1 MKKLSLTHKLLAVA
15 LAFVLVA
22 VSLPDYL
29 SFAQQPA
36 QEQSETDEFED
47 NLADG
52 DPSDD
57 DLSGDNPSDTGEQE
71 MEQQVVL
78 HLQAP
83 ETVPMGTAGS
93 FGLSAQNTAA
103 VAADVSIQLTQ
114 EEMVAYRAAE
124 QDSTLALQLVGDSL
138 TFTLQPG
145 EQVEGT
151 LSFLYPNGYSSRE
164 VVEIAE
170 EDISIVLQQLP
181 EEETGGTPIETI
193 PPEGEIQTPPTDEA
207 QQPGGEGPTDPS
219 DEGETTPPES
229 GDGEEATDPSDGE
242 ETPPLE
248 SGDGEDPTDPS
259 DGGETTPPESGDGEE
274 ATDPSDGENK
284 TLPPESGDGEEA
296 TDSSNEEEANLPDD
310 ETDPSVGE
318 GEAMPS
324 DEQEQVLQ
332 TVEQSTVSLTQD
344 YQTGPDGE
352 LSEEP
357 TTDSKPADES
367 GTTENE
373 GSTEPSGSESGNPTD
388 LENTGSTD
396 SDNAGG
402 DNSSSSTEDDDQQGN
417 DPTGS
422 QGDGQQGDDPTGS
435 QGDGQ
440 QSDDPTGSQGDGQ
453 QDGGPT
459 GSQGDGQQDG
469 DLTGSQGDGQQD
481 GDLTGSQDNVQ
492 QGNDLTDSQDE
503 SGQEQPQVSF
513 DIAGATLTF
522 TASFGWGELTLTAQ
536 PLETEQQEAAAQETV
551 PQPDLSYTIETA
563 SQNRESTGTIYTRSW
578 SLQQVI
584 ALPQGASFVEGEA
597 AVDGNQ
603 IRIGATPV
611 LSVDDQSG
619 TAGELSA
626 QRDGETLLVTYTKT
640 LSDWQSLEAESI
652 SDLGLAMTLHQE
664 AIVRDE
670 SFTEGQVDVGATF
683 TATPVTAAA
692 EIAPAAVLAVLD
704 TGDEQQDGSQSVTQQ
719 GSLSLPLS
727 GEQQP
732 EQPQSGDADKVE
744 VTYSGTPIYT
754 DNGQLAVQYTITVT
768 NNNTADPEPP
778 EGGESGEE
786 EQPEGSDGAVKVK
799 IVQNLSDECFSN
811 SKPLGQET
819 GDSDGDW
826 DATNKTLTWENV
838 EIAAGKNW
846 TKTVT
851 VLIDKDQLTSLENLP
866 ENLSSTVFVYNATA
880 EGEEPPEELL
890 KEITDEIN
898 LKEFVQS
905 EENVMSGPLEPVLQT
920 VYWLDNNASGNRPNP
935 EDYLAKVGLEFYI
948 GDEAEPGDDK
958 WITLDENNMAQLGL
972 TEMPTISGPE
982 DKTESQWNL
991 TAKLPTTISYKGTGI
1006 TQQVKWRMVPPAEDA
1021 GISAGSGENKGT
1033 LSEVYYLDKVEG
1045 EGSETWYYLY
1055 RDEVSFNIDLRDAV
1069 YADQIEAGKLEDLI
1083 KENFQLS
1090 YEAGDEGAPLG
1101 WEDDNVE
1108 VKLEKG
1114 EDGLY
1119 TLTLVNAVAYSRN
1132 GEGVHY
1138 YLKPKNLGEQETQ
1151 ISLDRNW
1158 PGNGEGGDY
1167 YDVECDNTGLDN
1179 VGNITDKVANGGTLV
1194 LTRQGEIEYQA
1205 TKIWIDP
1212 EGNTDGRPEG
1222 HFELWRYTYSEDGGS
1237 FKEATTVT
1245 GVENVPFEDGTE
1257 DIDHQQTIIFTNP
1270 NPTNP
1275 KNENLFPK
1283 YDKDGNRYVY
1293 IMKEVIDKE
1302 GELSYEQVFGKVGED
1317 GNVIKDSDKAP
1328 PIGGD
1333 RWVRDSQ
1340 DNFVYNDGVITNR
1353 INEKETVSVTK
1364 KWDAASFQASLEDVE
1379 VKVGLYGKPVGSN
1392 QNWEPVKG
1400 PDGENLVYTMSEF
1413 SAANNTMS
1421 QTVTV
1426 NSYNS
1431 EGQEMEYRFFEIS
1444 VNGVQI
1450 LDDEDLAANAE
1461 LEDKPFTI
1469 ELDNGQVL
1477 SFVSQRVDDEEIE
1490 ETGEQVIENVIQDEI
1505 TYTINKEWIEM
1516 QAGPVKFAIYQQGPN
1531 AKNKLVGIV
1540 TLDETKDEK
1549 GEYGKWTTPAGEST
1563 DPPTLIVGE
1572 EENQVPYEVT
1582 YQVTDGFAQLV
1593 IEGLPRYDEH
1603 GYTYEYIALE
1613 VGGSAE
1619 QTTQIDADGNYIT
1632 DVVNGPG
1639 RGLRIMLRKRW
1650 IDNSDIEHR
1659 EPVTL
1664 QVYYQVDEISDLE
1677 NDFLLATV
1685 TLGEEGE
1692 PWYELVGFSEVDLK
1706 EKLGE
1711 DFSTGNDFYKHLYI
1725 REISIGNSGADD
1737 RTTQGEL
1744 STEEDGAIKNSF
1756 VDQIAATNHTY
1767 EATYETQLDGLTVEE
1782 GEDTPGI
1789 SDPLFIVTNR
1799 RLGNV
1804 DLTVTKEWQDGDQLE
1819 KLLAESE
1826 IVPVVKLVFDEEKN
1840 NAEPPG
1846 NVNNPIDYKKGTVQ
1860 IGNEEVQIKGKDGTS
1875 PEEAI
1880 QPLLENGELI
1890 RELYFYNLPKYDNQG
1905 RVARYKVVELWTT
1918 ADNIESGKVDNVD
1931 ECYDLKNFLEK
1942 NRDTLSDDLKSLLND
1957 LSVSY
1962 QEDSYKENDGQ
1973 KESDKQQI
1981 TITNKLTG
1989 TKEIKFYKEW
1999 NDQYALEH
2007 GKRPDL
2013 YLTLYQTTKGSGK
2026 MQLYA
2031 DHSWDKQALT
2041 ISEDGGENAAQAEK
2055 ETDENYWI
2063 CTFPDL
2069 PKYDANGDEYIYYAV
2084 ERLTVNDPS
2093 DFDYAPAQ
2101 FEHDGAQADLTVEY
2115 DEDGKVVKLPSDEM
2129 DADGHKILML
2139 IGDDVALLE
2148 GGTFVNTLEDTVTIS
2163 GRKLWNSV
2171 PLTADSADLPTVTF
2185 EVYQYLESEVPK
2197 NPHENLIEE
2206 NRVASMTIKSEEW
2219 ENLKTDDNQY
2229 EFKFDGMEGENGNTV
2244 PFPLYNDKGERYVY
2258 ILHEVTD
2265 KVSDTDWDLVYQD
2278 PVYNEYQITNTYDPQ
2293 LGALSVKKLLQ
2304 VDARWPSGQ
2313 YPAITMFLERGLME
2327 NGTWVKDETY
2337 QGETIVWTSTQVE
2350 EAAKAQSNPPE
2361 QTVVISSRGTDG
2373 ESIFL
2378 FKNLE
2383 MYAPNGEVY
2392 YYRVVEQLDNMH
2404 YEAAV
2409 VSEDDSSTTGIG
2421 EGFGN
2426 ATDIEDVFEYGYPAE
2441 ERETELATKPLR
2453 PTANKNWSNGSGDEK
2468 ESAGEVNPVELTPR
2482 ATFGDRYPENETI
2495 TLTGTKFWDDQG
2507 NALELRPDI
2516 DIFKDHVK
2524 LYRYANPQ
2532 PEQDN
2537 GIGSATEPILVE
2549 DTDFEWNSGTGTNK
2563 WSYTI
2568 EGLEQIAPNGMPWI
2582 YVVKE
2587 EITDTEWEVYVEN
2600 PSRVEKEANDDN
2612 VVEGILNLGELKN
2625 SLMTSHSFQKKW
2637 QNEDGKPIT
2646 EDYLGLGDITITG
2659 QLWVGVKDGDMKPAS
2674 EFFKNGWDK
2683 WFTDGYWA
2691 TGDGA
2696 GIKTNGFQISL
2707 TTQLGDNDRTATI
2720 SNLPRVNKVG
2730 AELVYAIVETG
2741 IKVTNPDYMQA
2752 FTWKWE
2758 DGKLTVESKTPD
2770 QGLFTPQEITVG
2782 GSTTIINNRLQTTDL
2797 SVEKKWK
2804 GDENETDLR
2813 PDSITVVVQRKV
2825 RQEGGNQSEQADELT
2840 RATLMAP
2847 RTTEDGWEFVPDG
2860 TGYLTVTL
2868 EEANDWKETIPNLP
2882 TYGIQDNGLVT
2893 YDYRIRELKQ
2903 GWTPDTIEDSILDA
2917 DEKYNGHYT
2926 VSSYDEDG
2934 STLTVTNT
2942 LTHMDITAVKAWKP
2956 EGLHGDY
2963 AEVTFTL
2970 QSRAVNSG
2978 EEAWQDVAGRSKI
2991 TLDGNVDE
2999 NGEFQ
3004 AWKARWT
3011 ELPRTDSSGA
3021 AIEYRV
3027 QETLADSL
3035 TEDEH
3040 VTIIYPEKGIT
3051 GSTADKTYTVTN
3063 IPLGQITVTKKGG
3076 DGNGLAGVEFTLKSD
3091 SSTQMPVVG
3100 TTDVNGELTFAKL
3113 PLYDEQTGEP
3123 ITYTLTESATPD
3135 GHIRLEQPIEVS
3147 FTAQEKPVDGI
3158 YWQTTDGFLLHA
3170 VEYEVV
3176 NGQYFPVVHTGGSGF
3191 YWPGVLGA
3199 GAAAAGVL
3207 YLIRRKTKGH
3217 NTER

>member
-1 MKKLSLTHKLLAVA
+1 MKKFSLTHKLLAVA

-47 NLADG
+47 SPADG

-103 VAADVSIQLTQ
+103 TAADVSIQLTQ
-114 EEMVAYRAAE
+114 EEMAAYQAAE
-124 QDSTLALQLVGDSL
+124 QDSTLALQPVGDSL

-181 EEETGGTPIETI
+181 EEESGGAPIETI
-193 PPEGEIQTPPTDEA
+193 PPEGEIQPPEQGQTPPADET

-248 SGDGEDPTDPS
+248 SGDGEDLTDPS
-259 DGGETTPPESGDGEE
+259 DGGETAPPESGDGEE
-274 ATDPSDGENK
+274 ATDPSDGENE

-296 TDSSNEEEANLPDD
+296 TDPSNEEEANLPDD

-357 TTDSKPADES
+357 TTDSELADES

-396 SDNAGG
+396 SDNAGTG
-402 DNSSSSTEDDDQQGN
+402 DNSLSDTEDGDQQGN

-422 QGDGQQGDDPTGS
+422 QGDGQQGDDPTGSQGDGQHSDDPTGS

-469 DLTGSQGDGQQD
+469 DLTGSQ
-481 GDLTGSQDNVQ
+481 DNVQ
-492 QGNDLTDSQDE
+492 QGNDLTGSQDE

-513 DIAGATLTF
+513 DIVGATLTF

-536 PLETEQQEAAAQETV
+536 PLETEQQEAASPETAQ
-551 PQPDLSYTIETA
+551 PNLSYTIEAA
-563 SQNRESTGTIYTRSW
+563 SQNRETTGTIYTRSW

-603 IRIGATPV
+603 IRIGVTPV

-626 QRDGETLLVTYTKT
+626 QRDGETLLVTYTKI

-732 EQPQSGDADKVE
+732 EQPTGGDADKVT
-744 VTYSGTPIYT
+744 VTYEGTPIYT
-754 DNGQLAVQYTITVT
+754 DDGQLAVQYTIEVT

-799 IVQNLSDECFSN
+799 IVQNLNEWFS
-811 SKPLGQET
+811 GIATQEPNEPT
-819 GDSDGDW
+819 GDW
-826 DATNKTLTWENV
+826 DESAKTLTWGNV
-838 EIAAGKNW
+838 EIEAGKNW
-846 TKTVT
+846 TRTVT
-851 VLIDKDQLTSLENLP
+851 VLIDESKLTSLETLP
-866 ENLSSTVFVYNATA
+866 ENLTSTVFVYNATV
-880 EGEEPPEELL
+880 EGEEPGEGTLL
-890 KEITDEIN
+890 DEATETVN
-898 LKEFVQS
+898 LKELVES
-905 EENVMSGPLEPVLQT
+905 EGIQVVERKNQEQT
-920 VYWLDNNASGNRPNP
+920 VYWRDNNASVNRPEP
-935 EDYLAKVGLEFYI
+935 EVYAGKVGLEFCI
-948 GDEAEPGDDK
+948 GDGDE
-958 WITLDENNMAQLGL
+958 WVTLTEDTMAQLGL
-972 TEMPTISGPE
+972 TKMPDILCPE
-982 DKTESQWNL
+982 DNTQSQWML
-991 TAKLPTTISYKGTGI
+991 SAELPTEIGYKGTGI
-1006 TQQVKWRMVPPAEDA
+1006 TQQVKWRMTPPAEDA
-1021 GISAGSGENKGT
+1021 EIPAGPEEGGIRPN

-1069 YADQIEAGKLEDLI
+1069 NADQIEAEELEKLLRDH
-1083 KENFQLS
+1083 FTLS
-1090 YEAGDEGAPLG
+1090 YEAGTEDEKPLS
-1101 WEDDNVE
+1101 WEDITVDIEE
-1108 VKLEKG
+1108 VG
-1114 EDGLY
+1114 DGQY

-1138 YLKPKNLGEQETQ
+1138 YLKPMGPEDQETQ

-1158 PGNGEGGDY
+1158 PGNDEGGDY

-1194 LTRQGEIEYQA
+1194 LTRQGEIAYHA
-1205 TKIWIDP
+1205 TKVWIDP
-1212 EGNTDGRPEG
+1212 DGNTDGRPEG

-1245 GVENVPFEDGTE
+1245 GVETVSFENDE
-1257 DIDHQQTIIFTNP
+1257 KQTIVFTNP
-1270 NPTNP
+1270 NPTEGE
-1275 KNENLFPK
+1275 NENFFPK

-1302 GELSYEQVFGKVGED
+1302 GELSYEQVFGEIDPETGAVQDTKPPVED
-1317 GNVIKDSDKAP
+1317 ES
-1328 PIGGD
+1328 
-1333 RWVRDSQ
+1333 WERDEQ
-1340 DNFVYNDGVITNR
+1340 DNFVYNNGTITNR

-1379 VKVGLYGKPVGSN
+1379 VKVGLYGKPVDSN

-1400 PDGENLVYTMSEF
+1400 PDGENLVYTMEEF
-1413 SAANNTMS
+1413 SAANDTMS

-1426 NSYNS
+1426 NTYNS
-1431 EGQEMEYRFFEIS
+1431 EGKEMEYRFFEIS
-1444 VNGVQI
+1444 VNGVPI

-1505 TYTINKEWIEM
+1505 TYTINKEWMPETTP
-1516 QAGPVKFAIYQQGPN
+1516 GTVKFAIYQQGPN
-1531 AKNKLVGIV
+1531 AENKLVGIV
-1540 TLDETKDEK
+1540 TLDDKIDGENQYSSWEK
-1549 GEYGKWTTPAGEST
+1549 PAGSEEGKN
-1563 DPPTLIVGE
+1563 PTLTVGE
-1572 EENQVPYEVT
+1572 GEKPYEVT
-1582 YQVTDGFAQLV
+1582 YQVKDEFAQLI

-1659 EPVTL
+1659 EPVTVE
-1664 QVYYQVDEISDLE
+1664 VYYHDEANPAKDV
-1677 NDFLLATV
+1677 LLTEV

-1692 PWYELVGFSEVDLK
+1692 PWYELVGFSEAQL
-1706 EKLGE
+1706 EEQLGK
-1711 DFSTGNDFYKHLYI
+1711 DFPKGKDFYKYLYI
-1725 REISIGNSGADD
+1725 REISIGNSGADN
-1737 RTTQGEL
+1737 RTTQGGL

-1767 EATYETQLDGLTVEE
+1767 EATYETQLGGLTVEE

-1804 DLTVTKEWQDGDQLE
+1804 DLTVTKEWQDGSQLQ
-1819 KLLAESE
+1819 ESLKGSNV
-1826 IVPVVKLVFDEEKN
+1826 VPVVKLVFDEEKN
-1840 NAEPPG
+1840 NAEPPAG
-1846 NVNNPIDYKKGTVQ
+1846 VTSINYDTGTVQ
-1860 IGNEEVQIKGKDGTS
+1860 IGNEEVQIKDDKEGNA
-1875 PEEAI
+1875 EAI
-1880 QPLLENGELI
+1880 QLLPLEDEPT
-1890 RELYFYNLPKYDNQG
+1890 LYFYNLPKYDNQG

-1918 ADNIESGKVDNVD
+1918 KDNIKGGKVDNVD
-1931 ECYDLKNFLEK
+1931 ECYDLKAFLE
-1942 NRDTLSDDLKSLLND
+1942 NPPVTLSDELESLLND

-1962 QEDSYKENDGQ
+1962 KEDSYKENDGQ

-2013 YLTLYQTTKGSGK
+2013 YLTLYRTTKGSGK

-2041 ISEDGGENAAQAEK
+2041 ISEDGGENAAQEEK

-2069 PKYDANGDEYIYYAV
+2069 PKYDEKGDEYIYYAV

-2101 FEHDGAQADLTVEY
+2101 FKYDGVQESNLTVEY
-2115 DEDGKVVKLPSDEM
+2115 DENGKVVELPSVEVDDHRVLIETDES
-2129 DADGHKILML
+2129 G
-2139 IGDDVALLE
+2139 DVALLE
-2148 GGTFVNTLEDTVTIS
+2148 GGTFVNSLEEEVTIT

-2185 EVYQYLESEVPK
+2185 EVYQYLESEVPEDSEPAGNDK
-2197 NPHENLIEE
+2197 PV
-2206 NRVASMTIKSEEW
+2206 RSMTIESNQW
-2219 ENLKTDDNQY
+2219 DDLKTDDNQY
-2229 EFKFDGMEGENGNTV
+2229 VFTFDGMEGEDGKPV

-2278 PVYNEYQITNTYDPQ
+2278 PVYNEYQITNTYNPQ

-2409 VSEDDSSTTGIG
+2409 VSEDDSSTNGVG
-2421 EGFGN
+2421 KDLGN
-2426 ATDIEDVFEYGYPAE
+2426 VSDINDVFGDKGYQAE
-2441 ERETELATKPLR
+2441 EGKAELATKPLR
-2453 PTANKNWSNGSGDEK
+2453 PIENEDWSNGSGGSV
-2468 ESAGEVNPVELTPR
+2468 ESDGNVNPEALTPR
-2482 ATFGDRYPENETI
+2482 ATFGDRYPEDETI
-2495 TLTGTKFWDDQG
+2495 TLKVTKEWIDNND
-2507 NALELRPDI
+2507 ALKLRPDV
-2516 DIFKDHVK
+2516 DQFAKSLKV
-2524 LYRYANPQ
+2524 YRKADGQ
-2532 PEQDN
+2532 
-2537 GIGSATEPILVE
+2537 G
-2549 DTDFEWNSGTGTNK
+2549 GTGGAGAISEEEITDEVTITAETSQDANQYT
-2563 WSYTI
+2563 YTI
-2568 EGLEQIAPNGMPWI
+2568 KGKDVEGLEKIAPNGMPWI
-2582 YVVKE
+2582 YIVRENLSGTSYVVKQG
-2587 EITDTEWEVYVEN
+2587 TTTELSESATSAGE
-2600 PSRVEKEANDDN
+2600 DN
-2612 VVEGILNLGELKN
+2612 ILDLGVLSN
-2625 SLMTSHSFQKKW
+2625 TLTTSQSFQKQW
-2637 QNEDGKPIT
+2637 QNHDGGSIT

-2659 QLWVGVKDGDMKPAS
+2659 QLWVGEKGGIMQPAS

-2683 WFTDGYWA
+2683 WFDDVYWT
-2691 TGDGA
+2691 TGDGQK
-2696 GIKTNGFQISL
+2696 IKTNNFQIDL
-2707 TTQLGDNDRTATI
+2707 MIQLGNNDQTETI
-2720 SNLPRVNKVG
+2720 SNLPRVAVENGDTK
-2730 AELVYAIVETG
+2730 ELVYAIVETG
-2741 IKVTNPDYMQA
+2741 IKVTNPDYTQT
-2752 FTWKWE
+2752 FTWEWE
-2758 DGKLTVESKTPD
+2758 NEKLTVTSQDPLN
-2770 QGLFTPQEITVG
+2770 GLFTPQEITVG
-2782 GSTTIINNRLQTTDL
+2782 GSTTIINNRLQTTNL
-2797 SVEKKWK
+2797 SVEKLWV
-2804 GDENETDLR
+2804 GDENETNLR
-2813 PDSITVVVQRKV
+2813 PLSVDVVVQRKV

-2893 YDYRIRELKQ
+2893 YDYRIHELKP
-2903 GWTPDTIEDSILDA
+2903 GWKDDGNLSDDEILDA

-2926 VSSYDEDG
+2926 VSAYSEDG
-2934 STLTVTNT
+2934 LTVTNT

-2970 QSRAVNSG
+2970 QSRVVGSGDDAWKDVVDAGGKLLSKKLTG
-2978 EEAWQDVAGRSKI
+2978 EEDPAWTV
-2991 TLDGNVDE
+2991 T
-2999 NGEFQ
+2999 
-3004 AWKARWT
+3004 WT
-3011 ELPRTDSSGA
+3011 ELPRENDDGQTL
-3021 AIEYRV
+3021 EYKV
-3027 QETLADSL
+3027 LETLSEHFESD
-3035 TEDEH
+3035 EDKKEP
-3040 VTIIYPEKGIT
+3040 VEIIYPKDTIT
-3051 GSTADKTYTVTN
+3051 GGTAEKKYTVTN
-3063 IPLGQITVTKKGG
+3063 IPLGQITVTKEGG
-3076 DGNGLAGVEFTLKSD
+3076 DGNGLAGVEFTLTGGSD
-3091 SSTQMPVVG
+3091 GARKV
-3100 TTDVNGELTFAKL
+3100 TTDASGEAIFDKL
-3113 PLYDEQTGEP
+3113 PLYDEQGNA
-3123 ITYTLTESATPD
+3123 ITYTLTESSTPD
-3135 GHIRLEQPIEVS
+3135 DYIQLDEEINVS
-3147 FTAQEKPVDGI
+3147 FTATDRPEDGI
-3158 YWQTTDGFLLHA
+3158 YWETTDGGYLIHE

-3176 NGQYFPVVHTGGSGF
+3176 NGQYFQVVHTGGSGF

>member
-1 MKKLSLTHKLLAVA
+1 MKKFSLTHKLLAVA

-36 QEQSETDEFED
+36 QEQSETDE
-47 NLADG
+47 LADG
-52 DPSDD
+52 D
-57 DLSGDNPSDTGEQE
+57 PSDTGEQE

-114 EEMVAYRAAE
+114 KEMVAYRAAE

-193 PPEGEIQTPPTDEA
+193 PPEGEIQPPEQGQTPPADET

-219 DEGETTPPES
+219 DEGEPTPPES
-229 GDGEEATDPSDGE
+229 GDGEE
-242 ETPPLE
+242 
-248 SGDGEDPTDPS
+248 PTDPS
-259 DGGETTPPESGDGEE
+259 DGGETTPPESGDGEDPTDPSDGGEPTPPESGDGEE
-274 ATDPSDGENK
+274 ATDPSDGENE

-296 TDSSNEEEANLPDD
+296 TDPSNEEETTPPDD

-318 GEAMPS
+318 GGVMPS

-357 TTDSKPADES
+357 TTDSEPADES

-388 LENTGSTD
+388 PENT
-396 SDNAGG
+396 GG
-402 DNSSSSTEDDDQQGN
+402 DNSLSDTEDGDQQGN
-417 DPTGS
+417 
-422 QGDGQQGDDPTGS
+422 DPTGS

-453 QDGGPT
+453 QDG
-459 GSQGDGQQDG
+459 
-469 DLTGSQGDGQQD
+469 DLTGSQGDGQQSD
-481 GDLTGSQDNVQ
+481 DPTGSDSTGSNSPTTLEGGDQPGTEDN
-492 QGNDLTDSQDE
+492 G
-503 SGQEQPQVSF
+503 GQEQSAPQVSF

-536 PLETEQQEAAAQETV
+536 PLEAEQQEAASPETA
-551 PQPDLSYTIETA
+551 QPDLSYTIEAA
-563 SQNRESTGTIYTRSW
+563 SQNRETTGTIYTRSW

-626 QRDGETLLVTYTKT
+626 QRDAETLLVTYTKT

-670 SFTEGQVDVGATF
+670 SFTEGQVDVSATF

-727 GEQQP
+727 GEPQA
-732 EQPQSGDADKVE
+732 EQPTGGDADSVTVTYEGEPLYTEDDKLAVKYTIE
-744 VTYSGTPIYT
+744 VTNGNEPQEPSGG
-754 DNGQLAVQYTITVT
+754 D
-768 NNNTADPEPP
+768 
-778 EGGESGEE
+778 EGEGH
-786 EQPEGSDGAVKVK
+786 PEGSDDAVTVK
-799 IVQNLSDECFSN
+799 IVQDLSDECFSN
-811 SKPLGQET
+811 SKPLEQEA

-905 EENVMSGPLEPVLQT
+905 EENIVSGTLEPIPQT
-920 VYWLDNNASGNRPNP
+920 VIWLDNNASGNRPEP
-935 EDYLAKVGLEFYI
+935 EVYAGKVGLQFYI
-948 GDEAEPGDDK
+948 GNQENPDEGE

-972 TEMPTISGPE
+972 TEMPDILCPE
-982 DKTESQWNL
+982 DNTQSQWTL
-991 TAKLPTTISYKGTGI
+991 SAELPTEIGYKGTSI
-1006 TQQVKWRMVPPAEDA
+1006 TQQVKWRMVPPAENAEIPA
-1021 GISAGSGENKGT
+1021 GTGENRGN
-1033 LSEVYYLDKVEG
+1033 LSEVYYLDEQQNAD
-1045 EGSETWYYLY
+1045 GSETWYYLY

-1069 YADQIEAGKLEDLI
+1069 NAGKIIEDQLKGLLTENFKLSYDAGDGEQSLNWDDITVDI
-1083 KENFQLS
+1083 KEN
-1090 YEAGDEGAPLG
+1090 GDGQ
-1101 WEDDNVE
+1101 
-1108 VKLEKG
+1108 
-1114 EDGLY
+1114 Y

-1212 EGNTDGRPEG
+1212 DGNTDGRPEG

-1245 GVENVPFEDGTE
+1245 GVENVGFDKISDDGK
-1257 DIDHQQTIIFTNP
+1257 IVFKNP
-1270 NPTNP
+1270 NPTEGE
-1275 KNENLFPK
+1275 NENLFPK

-1302 GELSYEQVFGKVGED
+1302 GELSYEQVFGEINPETGAVQDTKPPVED
-1317 GNVIKDSDKAP
+1317 ESWERDK
-1328 PIGGD
+1328 
-1333 RWVRDSQ
+1333 Q

-1364 KWDAASFQASLEDVE
+1364 KWDAASFQASLKDVE
-1379 VKVGLYGKPVGSN
+1379 VKVGLYGKPVGSD

-1400 PDGENLVYTMSEF
+1400 QDGEDLVYTMSEF

-1444 VNGVQI
+1444 VNGVPI
-1450 LDDEDLAANAE
+1450 LKEEDLAAGAH
-1461 LEDKPFTI
+1461 LQDKEFTI
-1469 ELDNGQVL
+1469 KLDNGQEL
-1477 SFVSQRVDDEEIE
+1477 SFVSKRVDDEEIE

-1505 TYTINKEWIEM
+1505 TYTINKEWIAPTEPH
-1516 QAGPVKFAIYQQGPN
+1516 PVRFAIYQQGPN
-1531 AKNKLVGIV
+1531 AENKLVGIV

-1639 RGLRIMLRKRW
+1639 RGYRIMLRKRW

-1659 EPVTL
+1659 EPVKVA
-1664 QVYYQVDEISDLE
+1664 VYYHDEANPAKDV
-1677 NDFLLATV
+1677 LLTEV

-1804 DLTVTKEWQDGDQLE
+1804 DLTVTKEWQDGSQLQE
-1819 KLLAESE
+1819 LLKGSNA
-1826 IVPVVKLVFDEEKN
+1826 VPVVKLVFDEEKN

-1860 IGNEEVQIKGKDGTS
+1860 IGNEEVQIKDDKEGNA
-1875 PEEAI
+1875 EAI
-1880 QPLLENGELI
+1880 QLLPLEDEPT
-1890 RELYFYNLPKYDNQG
+1890 LYFYNLPKYDNQG
-1905 RVARYKVVELWTT
+1905 RVARYKVEELWTT
-1918 ADNIESGKVDNVD
+1918 ADNIANGKVKKVD
-1931 ECYDLKNFLEK
+1931 ECYDLKNFLK
-1942 NRDTLSDDLKSLLND
+1942 NHLPTNTSDNLKSLLND

-1962 QEDSYKENDGQ
+1962 QEDSYEEKDEQKQNDEQ
-1973 KESDKQQI
+1973 KI
-1981 TITNKLTG
+1981 TITNRLTG
-1989 TKEIKFYKEW
+1989 AKEIKFYKEW

-2013 YLTLYQTTKGSGK
+2013 YLTLYRTTKGSGK

-2069 PKYDANGDEYIYYAV
+2069 PKYDDEGNEYIYYAV

-2101 FEHDGAQADLTVEY
+2101 FKHDGVQDSNLTVEY
-2115 DEDGKVVKLPSDEM
+2115 DKDGKVVELPSDEM

-2185 EVYQYLESEVPK
+2185 EVYQYLESEVPEDSEPAGNDK
-2197 NPHENLIEE
+2197 PV
-2206 NRVASMTIKSEEW
+2206 RSMTIESNQW
-2219 ENLKTDDNQY
+2219 DDLKTDDNQY
-2229 EFKFDGMEGENGNTV
+2229 VFTFDGMEGEDGKPV

-2293 LGALSVKKLLQ
+2293 LGALSVKKLLEIPT
-2304 VDARWPSGQ
+2304 VDDQ
-2313 YPAITMFLERGLME
+2313 QYYPAVTFELYQALPDDAE
-2327 NGTWVKDETY
+2327 NYQLAGATKLDEKT
-2337 QGETIVWTSTQVE
+2337 EVWTSDDVK
-2350 EAAKAQSNPPE
+2350 EAAEGGTRLPDGGMLVEK
-2361 QTVVISSRGTDG
+2361 VITFED
-2373 ESIFL
+2373 L
-2378 FKNLE
+2378 PQ
-2383 MYAPNGEVY
+2383 YAPNGKEY
-2392 YYRVVEQLDNMH
+2392 KYFVVELIEGRMY
-2404 YEAAV
+2404 YESAV
-2409 VSEDDSSTTGIG
+2409 VMKDVVLPGTGS
-2421 EGFGN
+2421 
-2426 ATDIEDVFEYGYPAE
+2426 
-2441 ERETELATKPLR
+2441 RETVKDIFDKIFEEGHKPADESL
-2453 PTANKNWSNGSGDEK
+2453 PTPQEIQ
-2468 ESAGEVNPVELTPR
+2468 LTPNTETEDGSSETATQVPVS
-2482 ATFGDRYPENETI
+2482 ATFGDRYITGAEI
-2495 TLTGTKFWDDQG
+2495 TLQLTKIWEDQN
-2507 NALELRPDI
+2507 NALKLRPNTTE
-2516 DIFKDHVK
+2516 FANSLK
-2524 LYRYANPQ
+2524 LYRSAPAQ
-2532 PEQDN
+2532 GGDGGAE
-2537 GIGSATEPILVE
+2537 GIDSEDITSSVE
-2549 DTDFEWNSGTGTNK
+2549 INVIVDDKNSSHYIVTIKGTDEK
-2563 WSYTI
+2563 P
-2568 EGLEQIAPNGMPWI
+2568 LEQYAPNGMPWI

-2587 EITDTEWEVYVEN
+2587 ESTGTTWEAYILTDEEG
-2600 PSRVEKEANDDN
+2600 KE
-2612 VVEGILNLGELKN
+2612 
-2625 SLMTSHSFQKKW
+2625 
-2637 QNEDGKPIT
+2637 IT
-2646 EDYLGLGDITITG
+2646 EVSKSAKDAENGVLTLPEMHNHLTVTHTFTKNWANAGDSNLTWENIGVKEMDVTG
-2659 QLWVGVKDGDMKPAS
+2659 TLYVGVMENGTLKKQADGAVMVKAS
-2674 EFFKNGWDK
+2674 EFFESGWGNWFVGDLTNYAFFQDKTINVGTEGEIVFDNLPLVQKNNEDGTTSQLVYVVAETKIAFTVNEKNYTQSFTPTFTADGENLKISYQPEKLMVGDDK
-2683 WFTDGYWA
+2683 VADGFFTPSDV
-2691 TGDGA
+2691 T
-2696 GIKTNGFQISL
+2696 ISL
-2707 TTQLGDNDRTATI
+2707 SNLSNKTSSSSSATNTIATTGLTITKNWVDNNDAEKLRPKSVDLVILKDAKDEQEEVARADLFASRTITTQLNNVVLRANGEPYTVNISGDGSVTVSD
-2720 SNLPRVNKVG
+2720 LPSVG
-2730 AELVYAIVETG
+2730 FDEQGDLITYQ
-2741 IKVTNPDYMQA
+2741 Y
-2752 FTWKWE
+2752 
-2758 DGKLTVESKTPD
+2758 TVRE
-2770 QGLFTPQEITVG
+2770 
-2782 GSTTIINNRLQTTDL
+2782 
-2797 SVEKKWK
+2797 
-2804 GDENETDLR
+2804 LR
-2813 PDSITVVVQRKV
+2813 PEWQDD
-2825 RQEGGNQSEQADELT
+2825 GNLNE
-2840 RATLMAP
+2840 
-2847 RTTEDGWEFVPDG
+2847 ED
-2860 TGYLTVTL
+2860 
-2868 EEANDWKETIPNLP
+2868 I
-2882 TYGIQDNGLVT
+2882 
-2893 YDYRIRELKQ
+2893 LKA
-2903 GWTPDTIEDSILDA
+2903 GD
-2917 DEKYNGHYT
+2917 KYNPYYT
-2926 VSSYDEDG
+2926 VSYDDDAH
-2934 STLTVTNT
+2934 TVTNT

-2956 EGLHGDY
+2956 EGLHGNY

-2970 QSRAVNSG
+2970 QSRVVGSGDDAWKDVADADGKPVSKKLTG
-2978 EEAWQDVAGRSKI
+2978 EEDPAWTV
-2991 TLDGNVDE
+2991 T
-2999 NGEFQ
+2999 
-3004 AWKARWT
+3004 WT
-3011 ELPRTDSSGA
+3011 ELPRTENGQTL
-3021 AIEYRV
+3021 EYRV
-3027 QETLADSL
+3027 VEKLAGGL
-3035 TEDEH
+3035 IEDEH
-3040 VTIIYPEKGIT
+3040 VTILYPEKGIT
-3051 GSTADKTYTVTN
+3051 GGTADKTYTVTN
-3063 IPLGQITVTKKGG
+3063 IPLGQITITKKGE
-3076 DGNGLAGVEFTLKSD
+3076 DGGLPNVEFTLTGNDGKSYKRTTSAD
-3091 SSTQMPVVG
+3091 G
-3100 TTDVNGELTFAKL
+3100 TATFTGL
-3113 PLYDEQTGEP
+3113 PLYDSNGTE
-3123 ITYTLTESATPD
+3123 ITYTLEETSTPD
-3135 GHIRLEQPIEVS
+3135 GYIQLTEPIKVT
-3147 FTAQEKPVDGI
+3147 FTAADQPNDGI
-3158 YWQTTDGFLLHA
+3158 YWETTDGGYLLHE

>member
-36 QEQSETDEFED
+36 QEQSETDE
-47 NLADG
+47 LADG

-103 VAADVSIQLTQ
+103 TAADVSIQLTQ
-114 EEMVAYRAAE
+114 EEMAAYRAAE
-124 QDSTLALQLVGDSL
+124 QDSTLALQLAGDSL

-193 PPEGEIQTPPTDEA
+193 PPEGEIQPPEQGQTPPADET
-207 QQPGGEGPTDPS
+207 QQPGGEGP
-219 DEGETTPPES
+219 
-229 GDGEEATDPSDGE
+229 TDPSDGE

-274 ATDPSDGENK
+274 ATDPSDGEDE

-296 TDSSNEEEANLPDD
+296 TDSSNEEETTPPDD

-318 GEAMPS
+318 GGVMPS

-388 LENTGSTD
+388 PENT
-396 SDNAGG
+396 GG

-422 QGDGQQGDDPTGS
+422 DDTGS
-435 QGDGQ
+435 
-440 QSDDPTGSQGDGQ
+440 SAPTT
-453 QDGGPT
+453 P
-459 GSQGDGQQDG
+459 
-469 DLTGSQGDGQQD
+469 
-481 GDLTGSQDNVQ
+481 
-492 QGNDLTDSQDE
+492 E
-503 SGQEQPQVSF
+503 SGDQPGTEDNGEQEQPAPPVSF

-522 TASFGWGELTLTAQ
+522 TASFGWGELTLSAQPQVQ
-536 PLETEQQEAAAQETV
+536 PLETEQQESAAQGAV
-551 PQPDLSYTIETA
+551 PQPDLSYTIEAA
-563 SQNRESTGTIYTRSW
+563 SQNRETTGTIYTRSW
-578 SLQQVI
+578 SLQQVM

-611 LSVDDQSG
+611 LSADDQSG

-719 GSLSLPLS
+719 GSLSLPLD

-732 EQPQSGDADKVE
+732 EQPQSGDADE
-744 VTYSGTPIYT
+744 VTVTYEGTPIYT
-754 DNGQLAVQYTITVT
+754 DDGQLAVQYTITVT
-768 NNNTADPEPP
+768 NNNTAGPEPP

-799 IVQNLSDECFSN
+799 IVQNLMSEEGWFS
-811 SKPLGQET
+811 SIKTQEPAGQPA
-819 GDSDGDW
+819 GDW
-826 DATNKTLTWENV
+826 DATNKTLTWEDV

-905 EENVMSGPLEPVLQT
+905 EENIVSGTLEPIPQT
-920 VYWLDNNASGNRPNP
+920 VIWLDNNASGNRPEP
-935 EDYLAKVGLEFYI
+935 EVYAGKVGLQFYI
-948 GDEAEPGDDK
+948 GNQENPDEGE

-972 TEMPTISGPE
+972 TEMPDILCPE
-982 DKTESQWNL
+982 DNTQSQWTL
-991 TAKLPTTISYKGTGI
+991 SAELPTEIGYKGTSI
-1006 TQQVKWRMVPPAEDA
+1006 TQQVKWRMTPPAEDA
-1021 GISAGSGENKGT
+1021 EIPAGPEEGGIRPN

-1045 EGSETWYYLY
+1045 EVSETWYYLY

-1069 YADQIEAGKLEDLI
+1069 NAGKIIEDQLKGLLTENFKLSYDAGDGEQSLNWDDITVDI
-1083 KENFQLS
+1083 KEN
-1090 YEAGDEGAPLG
+1090 GDGQ
-1101 WEDDNVE
+1101 
-1108 VKLEKG
+1108 
-1114 EDGLY
+1114 Y

-1132 GEGVHY
+1132 GKGVHY
-1138 YLKPKNLGEQETQ
+1138 YLKPMGSEDQEKKIPLNQ
-1151 ISLDRNW
+1151 NW

-1194 LTRQGEIEYQA
+1194 LTRQGEIEYHA
-1205 TKIWIDP
+1205 TKVWIDP
-1212 EGNTDGRPEG
+1212 DGNTDGRPEG

-1245 GVENVPFEDGTE
+1245 GVENVRFD
-1257 DIDHQQTIIFTNP
+1257 DIGDNGEITFKNP
-1270 NPTNP
+1270 NPTEG
-1275 KNENLFPK
+1275 KDENSFPK

-1293 IMKEVIDKE
+1293 IMKEVIDSKD
-1302 GELSYEQVFGKVGED
+1302 GALSYEQVFGKVGED

-1340 DNFVYNDGVITNR
+1340 DNFVYNNGTITNR

-1444 VNGVQI
+1444 VNGVPI
-1450 LDDEDLAANAE
+1450 LKEEDLAAGAH
-1461 LEDKPFTI
+1461 LQDKEFTI
-1469 ELDNGQVL
+1469 KLDNGQEL
-1477 SFVSQRVDDEEIE
+1477 SFVSKRVDDEEIE

-1516 QAGPVKFAIYQQGPN
+1516 DDKDVRFAIYQQGPN
-1531 AKNKLVGIV
+1531 AENKLVGIV
-1540 TLDETKDEK
+1540 TLDGTVDTE
-1549 GEYGKWTTPAGEST
+1549 GEHGDWSDAAGNKTTA
-1563 DPPTLIVGE
+1563 PTLTVGDKTY
-1572 EENQVPYEVT
+1572 NVT
-1582 YQVTDGFAQLV
+1582 YQVTADEHTQLV

-1613 VGGSAE
+1613 LDGSPE

-1639 RGLRIMLRKRW
+1639 RGYRIMLRKRW

-1692 PWYELVGFSEVDLK
+1692 PWYELVGFSEAQL
-1706 EKLGE
+1706 EEQLGK
-1711 DFSTGNDFYKHLYI
+1711 DFPKGKDFYKHLYI

-1737 RTTQGEL
+1737 RTTQGGL
-1744 STEEDGAIKNSF
+1744 STEENGAIKNSF

-1767 EATYETQLDGLTVEE
+1767 EATYETQLGGLTVEE

-1804 DLTVTKEWQDGDQLE
+1804 DLTVTKEWQDGSQLQE
-1819 KLLAESE
+1819 LLKGSNV
-1826 IVPVVKLVFDEEKN
+1826 VPVVKLVFDEEKN

-1846 NVNNPIDYKKGTVQ
+1846 NVNNPIDYKKDTVQ
-1860 IGNEEVQIKGKDGTS
+1860 IGNEAVEIKGKEEDS
-1875 PEEAI
+1875 REEAI

-1918 ADNIESGKVDNVD
+1918 EDNINANGKVKDVD
-1931 ECYDLKNFLEK
+1931 ECYDLEKFSVPEGTSADLE
-1942 NRDTLSDDLKSLLND
+1942 SLLND

-1962 QEDSYKENDGQ
+1962 QEDSYEEKDEQKQNDEQ
-1973 KESDKQQI
+1973 KI

-2013 YLTLYQTTKGSGK
+2013 YLTLYRTTKGSGK

-2069 PKYDANGDEYIYYAV
+2069 PKYDENGDEYIYYAV

-2101 FEHDGAQADLTVEY
+2101 FKHGSAQGDLTVEY
-2115 DEDGKVVKLPSDEM
+2115 DEDGKVVELPSVEVDNHRVLIKTDES
-2129 DADGHKILML
+2129 G
-2139 IGDDVALLE
+2139 DVALLE
-2148 GGTFVNTLEDTVTIS
+2148 GGTFVNSLEETVTIT

-2185 EVYQYLESEVPK
+2185 EIYQYLESEVPK
-2197 NPHENLIEE
+2197 NPHENLTEE

-2278 PVYNEYQITNTYDPQ
+2278 PVYNEYQITNTYNPQ

-2409 VSEDDSSTTGIG
+2409 VSEDDSSTNGVG
-2421 EGFGN
+2421 KDLGN
-2426 ATDIEDVFEYGYPAE
+2426 VSDINDVFGDKGYQAE
-2441 ERETELATKPLR
+2441 EGKAELATKPLR
-2453 PTANKNWSNGSGDEK
+2453 PIENEDWSNGSGGSV
-2468 ESAGEVNPVELTPR
+2468 ESDGNVNPEALTPR
-2482 ATFGDRYPENETI
+2482 ATFGDRYPEDETI
-2495 TLTGTKFWDDQG
+2495 TLKVTKEWIDNND
-2507 NALELRPDI
+2507 ALKLRPDV
-2516 DIFKDHVK
+2516 DQFAKSLKV
-2524 LYRYANPQ
+2524 YRKADGQ
-2532 PEQDN
+2532 
-2537 GIGSATEPILVE
+2537 G
-2549 DTDFEWNSGTGTNK
+2549 GTGGAGAISEEEITDEVTITAETSQDANQYT
-2563 WSYTI
+2563 YTI
-2568 EGLEQIAPNGMPWI
+2568 KGKDVEGLEKIAPNGMPWI
-2582 YVVKE
+2582 YIVRENLSGTSYVVKQG
-2587 EITDTEWEVYVEN
+2587 TTTELSESATSAGE
-2600 PSRVEKEANDDN
+2600 DN
-2612 VVEGILNLGELKN
+2612 ILDLGVLSN
-2625 SLMTSHSFQKKW
+2625 TLTTSQSFQKQW
-2637 QNEDGKPIT
+2637 QNHDGGSIT

-2659 QLWVGVKDGDMKPAS
+2659 QLWVGEKGGIMQPAS

-2683 WFTDGYWA
+2683 WFDDVYWT
-2691 TGDGA
+2691 TGDGQK
-2696 GIKTNGFQISL
+2696 IKTNNFQIDL
-2707 TTQLGDNDRTATI
+2707 MIRLGDNNRTATI
-2720 SNLPRVNKVG
+2720 SNLPRVNQAG

-2741 IKVTNPDYMQA
+2741 IKVTNPDYTQT
-2752 FTWKWE
+2752 FTWKW
-2758 DGKLTVESKTPD
+2758 DAGKLVVDNPKN
-2770 QGLFTPQEITVG
+2770 GLFTPQEITVG

-2797 SVEKKWK
+2797 SVEKLWV
-2804 GDENETDLR
+2804 GDENETNLR
-2813 PDSITVVVQRKV
+2813 PSPIAVVVQRKV
-2825 RQEGGNQSEQADELT
+2825 QQEGGDQSEQADELT

-2847 RTTEDGWEFVPDG
+2847 RTTEDGWENVPNG
-2860 TGYLTVTL
+2860 NNGYLTVKL

-2917 DEKYNGHYT
+2917 NEKYDGHYT

-2956 EGLHGDY
+2956 EGLHGNY
-2963 AEVTFTL
+2963 AEVTFEL
-2970 QSRAVNSG
+2970 QSRVEGAG
-2978 EEAWQDVAGRSKI
+2978 EWSKVTI
-2991 TLDGNVDE
+2991 EGQTNPVQLDGKPDGIE
-2999 NGEFQ
+2999 KT
-3004 AWKARWT
+3004 AWTVTWT
-3011 ELPRTDSSGA
+3011 ELPRENNKGDKL
-3021 AIEYRV
+3021 EYRV
-3027 QETLADSL
+3027 IETLSKHFGKD
-3035 TEDEH
+3035 EDKEEF
-3040 VTIIYPEKGIT
+3040 VEIIYPEKAIT

-3063 IPLGQITVTKKGG
+3063 IPLGQITVTKEGG
-3076 DGNGLAGVEFTLKSD
+3076 DGNGLAGVVFQITDD
-3091 SSTQMPVVG
+3091 SGLSTPRVG
-3100 TTDVNGELTFAKL
+3100 TTSDNGEVTFDKL
-3113 PLYDEQTGEP
+3113 PLYDEQGNA
-3123 ITYTLTESATPD
+3123 ITYTLTESSTPD
-3135 GHIRLEQPIEVS
+3135 NYIQLTEPIEVS
-3147 FTAQEKPVDGI
+3147 FTAETKPDGGV
-3158 YWQTTDGFLLHA
+3158 YWETDDGFLLHEVA
-3170 VEYEVV
+3170 YEVV

-3207 YLIRRKTKGH
+3207 YQIRRKTKGH

>member
-1 MKKLSLTHKLLAVA
+1 MKKFSLTHKLLAVA

-114 EEMVAYRAAE
+114 EEMAAYQAAE
-124 QDSTLALQLVGDSL
+124 QDGTLALQPVGDSL

-193 PPEGEIQTPPTDEA
+193 PPEGEIQPPEQGQTPPADET

-219 DEGETTPPES
+219 DEGEPTPPES
-229 GDGEEATDPSDGE
+229 GDGEEPTDPSDE
-242 ETPPLE
+242 EEPTPPE
-248 SGDGEDPTDPS
+248 SGDGEEPTNPS

-274 ATDPSDGENK
+274 ATDPSDGEDE

-357 TTDSKPADES
+357 TTDSEPVDES

-396 SDNAGG
+396 SDNAGTG
-402 DNSSSSTEDDDQQGN
+402 DNSSGGTEDDDQQGN
-417 DPTGS
+417 DPTSS

-440 QSDDPTGSQGDGQ
+440 QDGDPTGSDS
-453 QDGGPT
+453 T
-459 GSQGDGQQDG
+459 GSNSPTTLEGGDQPG
-469 DLTGSQGDGQQD
+469 TE
-481 GDLTGSQDNVQ
+481 DN
-492 QGNDLTDSQDE
+492 G
-503 SGQEQPQVSF
+503 GQEQSAPQVSF

-536 PLETEQQEAAAQETV
+536 PLETEQQEAASPETAQ
-551 PQPDLSYTIETA
+551 PNLSYTIEAA

-692 EIAPAAVLAVLD
+692 DAAAAAPVAVAATLD
-704 TGDEQQDGSQSVTQQ
+704 TGTDEQQDGSQSVTQQ

-727 GEQQP
+727 GEQQS
-732 EQPQSGDADKVE
+732 EQPTGGDASKVT
-744 VTYSGTPIYT
+744 VTYEGTPIYT
-754 DNGQLAVQYTITVT
+754 DDDQLAVQYTITVT
-768 NNNTADPEPP
+768 NNNTPDPETPG
-778 EGGESGEE
+778 GGEEGDEGE
-786 EQPEGSDGAVKVK
+786 EQPEGSDDAVTVK
-799 IVQNLSDECFSN
+799 IVQNLMSEEDWFS
-811 SKPLGQET
+811 SEQPQES
-819 GDSDGDW
+819 GELVGVWDSEKK
-826 DATNKTLTWENV
+826 ALTWNLV
-838 EIAAGKNW
+838 TIAAGENNTW
-846 TKTVT
+846 TRTVT
-851 VLIDKDQLTSLENLP
+851 VLIDTSNLDSIEDLP
-866 ENLSSTVFVYNATA
+866 TELNSSILVYAE
-880 EGEEPPEELL
+880 EGEEGGESTEPIAESSIAVDLR
-890 KEITDEIN
+890 T
-898 LKEFVQS
+898 FVNQPGNIVPADFQS
-905 EENVMSGPLEPVLQT
+905 SEQT
-920 VYWLDNNASGNRPNP
+920 VYWRDNNASGNRPEP
-935 EDYLAKVGLEFYI
+935 EVYAGKVGLQFYI
-948 GDEAEPGDDK
+948 GNQENPDEGE

-972 TEMPTISGPE
+972 TEMPDILCPE
-982 DKTESQWNL
+982 DNTQSQWTL
-991 TAKLPTTISYKGTGI
+991 SAELPTEIGYKGTSI
-1006 TQQVKWRMVPPAEDA
+1006 TQQVKWRMVPPAENADIPA
-1021 GISAGSGENKGT
+1021 GPEEGGSRPN
-1033 LSEVYYLDKVEG
+1033 LSEVYYLDQPEDG
-1045 EGSETWYYLY
+1045 NWYYLY

-1069 YADQIEAGKLEDLI
+1069 NAGKIIEDQLKGLLTENFKLSYDAGDGEQSLNWDDITVDI
-1083 KENFQLS
+1083 KEN
-1090 YEAGDEGAPLG
+1090 GDGQ
-1101 WEDDNVE
+1101 
-1108 VKLEKG
+1108 
-1114 EDGLY
+1114 Y

-1132 GEGVHY
+1132 GKGVHY
-1138 YLKPKNLGEQETQ
+1138 YLKPMGSEDQEKKIPLNQ
-1151 ISLDRNW
+1151 NW

-1194 LTRQGEIEYQA
+1194 LTRQGEIEYHA
-1205 TKIWIDP
+1205 TKVWIDP
-1212 EGNTDGRPEG
+1212 DGNDARRPTG

-1245 GVENVPFEDGTE
+1245 GVENVSFKNIGEEGEIT
-1257 DIDHQQTIIFTNP
+1257 FTNP
-1270 NPTNP
+1270 NPTDSQKSNF
-1275 KNENLFPK
+1275 FPK

-1293 IMKEVIDKE
+1293 IMKEVIDSE
-1302 GELSYEQVFGKVGED
+1302 DDALSYEQVFGKVGED

-1333 RWVRDSQ
+1333 RWVRDEQ
-1340 DNFVYNDGVITNR
+1340 DNFVYNKGTITNR

-1364 KWDAASFQASLEDVE
+1364 KWDAASFQASLEDVAVE
-1379 VKVGLYGKPVGSN
+1379 VTLYGRPKNSN
-1392 QNWEPVKG
+1392 DSWAPVKG
-1400 PDGENLVYTMSEF
+1400 QDGEDLVYTMDGF
-1413 SAANNTMS
+1413 SAANDTMS

-1426 NSYNS
+1426 NTYNS
-1431 EGQEMEYRFFEIS
+1431 EGQEMQYRFFETAI
-1444 VNGVQI
+1444 VQGDKRTEI
-1450 LDDEDLAANAE
+1450 KLTDEELKPGAN
-1461 LEDKPFTI
+1461 LPDKSFTL
-1469 ELDNGQVL
+1469 ELDGNAIE
-1477 SFVSQRVDDEEIE
+1477 FVSKRVSDTSI
-1490 ETGEQVIENVIQDEI
+1490 GEQGQHIIENVIQDEI
-1505 TYTINKEWIEM
+1505 TYTINKTWLEGTTADTV
-1516 QAGPVKFAIYQQGPN
+1516 QFAIYQQGPN
-1531 AKNKLVGIV
+1531 AENKLVGIV
-1540 TLDETKDEK
+1540 TLDGTKDQENDY
-1549 GEYGKWTTPAGEST
+1549 GEWESPAGEEAA
-1563 DPPTLIVGE
+1563 PTLTVGDKTY
-1572 EENQVPYEVT
+1572 NVT
-1582 YQVTDGFAQLV
+1582 YQVTEDEFKQLK

-1619 QTTQIDADGNYIT
+1619 QTTQIDEYGNYIT

-1659 EPVTL
+1659 EPVTVE
-1664 QVYYQVDEISDLE
+1664 VYYHDEENLGE
-1677 NDFLLATV
+1677 NDVLLTTV
-1685 TLGEEGE
+1685 TLGEPDE
-1692 PWYELVGFSEVDLK
+1692 PWYELIGLDVTELK
-1706 EKLGE
+1706 EKLE
-1711 DFSTGNDFYKHLYI
+1711 DAFPEGDDFYKHLYI

-1737 RTTQGEL
+1737 RTTQGGL

-1767 EATYETQLDGLTVEE
+1767 EATYETQLGGLTVEE

-1804 DLTVTKEWQDGDQLE
+1804 DLTVTKKWQDGGQLQE
-1819 KLLAESE
+1819 LLKSSNV
-1826 IVPVVKLVFDEEKN
+1826 VPVVKLVFDEEKN

-1860 IGNEEVQIKGKDGTS
+1860 IGNEEVQIKDDKEGNA
-1875 PEEAI
+1875 EAI
-1880 QPLLENGELI
+1880 QLLPLEDEPT
-1890 RELYFYNLPKYDNQG
+1890 LYFYNLPKYDNQG

-1918 ADNIESGKVDNVD
+1918 EDNINANGKVKDVD
-1931 ECYDLKNFLEK
+1931 ECYDLEKFLEQLSI
-1942 NRDTLSDDLKSLLND
+1942 TLNDDLKSLLSD

-1973 KESDKQQI
+1973 QEHDQQDI

-2013 YLTLYQTTKGSGK
+2013 YLTLYRTTKGSGE

-2069 PKYDANGDEYIYYAV
+2069 PKYDDEGNEYVYYAV

-2101 FEHDGAQADLTVEY
+2101 FKYDGAEANADLTVTY
-2115 DEDGKVVKLPSDEM
+2115 DENGEVEGELPDGKVD
-2129 DADGHKILML
+2129 DHQILMK
-2139 IGDDVALLE
+2139 IDGDVALLE
-2148 GGTFVNTLEDTVTIS
+2148 GGTFVNSLEEAVTIT

-2185 EVYQYLESEVPK
+2185 EIYQYLESEVPTEDL
-2197 NPHENLIEE
+2197 HENLAP
-2206 NRVASMTIKSEEW
+2206 NLKVATREIKSEEW

-2244 PFPLYNDKGERYVY
+2244 PFPLYNDKGQRYVY
-2258 ILHEVTD
+2258 VLHEVTD

-2495 TLTGTKFWDDQG
+2495 TLKVTKEWIDNND
-2507 NALELRPDI
+2507 ALKLRPDV
-2516 DIFKDHVK
+2516 DQFAKSLKV
-2524 LYRYANPQ
+2524 YRKADGQ
-2532 PEQDN
+2532 
-2537 GIGSATEPILVE
+2537 G
-2549 DTDFEWNSGTGTNK
+2549 GTGGAGAISEEEITDEVTITAETSQDANQYT
-2563 WSYTI
+2563 YTI
-2568 EGLEQIAPNGMPWI
+2568 TGKDSKGLEKIAPNGMPWI
-2582 YVVKE
+2582 YIVRENLRGTSYVVKQG
-2587 EITDTEWEVYVEN
+2587 TTTELSESATSAGE
-2600 PSRVEKEANDDN
+2600 DN
-2612 VVEGILNLGELKN
+2612 ILDLGVLSN
-2625 SLMTSHSFQKKW
+2625 TLTTSQSFKKQW
-2637 QNEDGKPIT
+2637 QNGEGGSIT

-2659 QLWVGVKDGDMKPAS
+2659 QLWVGEKDADGNVTEMKKAS
-2674 EFFKNGWDK
+2674 AYFTEADWIGSNKWWDEK
-2683 WFTDGYWA
+2683 PDFTVDL
-2691 TGDGA
+2691 
-2696 GIKTNGFQISL
+2696 K
-2707 TTQLGDNDRTATI
+2707 TQLGDNDQTATI
-2720 SNLPRVNKVG
+2720 SNLPRVNKDSK
-2730 AELVYAIVETG
+2730 ELVYAIVEEKISLG
-2741 IKVTNPDYMQA
+2741 NGYSQEFSWNYA
-2752 FTWKWE
+2752 

-2804 GDENETDLR
+2804 GDEKETDLR
-2813 PDSITVVVQRKV
+2813 PDSITVVVQRRVKPESDDQSG
-2825 RQEGGNQSEQADELT
+2825 QEEELT
-2840 RATLMAP
+2840 RSALMAP
-2847 RTTEDGWEFVPDG
+2847 RTVDNEWEIVKDS
-2860 TGYLTVTL
+2860 LTNEPLTL
-2868 EEANDWKETIPNLP
+2868 TLNVSNNWQQTISNLP

-2970 QSRAVNSG
+2970 QSRVVGSGDDAWKDVVDAGGKLLSKKLTG
-2978 EEAWQDVAGRSKI
+2978 EEDPAWTV
-2991 TLDGNVDE
+2991 T
-2999 NGEFQ
+2999 
-3004 AWKARWT
+3004 WT
-3011 ELPRTDSSGA
+3011 ELPRENDDGQTL
-3021 AIEYRV
+3021 EYKV
-3027 QETLADSL
+3027 LETLSEHFESD
-3035 TEDEH
+3035 EDKKEP
-3040 VTIIYPEKGIT
+3040 VEIIYPKDTIT
-3051 GSTADKTYTVTN
+3051 GGTAEKKYTVTN
-3063 IPLGQITVTKKGG
+3063 IPLGQITVTKEGG
-3076 DGNGLAGVEFTLKSD
+3076 DGNGLAGVEFTLNSD
-3091 SSTQMPVVG
+3091 SSTP
-3100 TTDVNGELTFAKL
+3100 TTQVNKTGEDGKLTFMEL

-3158 YWQTTDGFLLHA
+3158 YWQTTDGFLLHEVA
-3170 VEYEVV
+3170 YEVV
-3176 NGQYFPVVHTGGSGF
+3176 NGQYFQVVHTGGSGF

-3217 NTER
+3217 NTEQ

>member
-1 MKKLSLTHKLLAVA
+1 MKKFSLTHKLLAVA

-114 EEMVAYRAAE
+114 EEMAAYQAAE
-124 QDSTLALQLVGDSL
+124 QDGTLALQQVGDSL

-193 PPEGEIQTPPTDEA
+193 PPEGEIQPPEQGQTPPADET

-248 SGDGEDPTDPS
+248 SGDGEDLTDPS
-259 DGGETTPPESGDGEE
+259 DGGETAPPESGDGEE
-274 ATDPSDGENK
+274 ATDPSDGENE

-296 TDSSNEEEANLPDD
+296 TDPSNEEEANLPDD

-357 TTDSKPADES
+357 TTDSEPADES

-388 LENTGSTD
+388 PENT
-396 SDNAGG
+396 GG
-402 DNSSSSTEDDDQQGN
+402 DNSSSSTEDGDQQGN
-417 DPTGS
+417 
-422 QGDGQQGDDPTGS
+422 DPTGS

-453 QDGGPT
+453 QSD
-459 GSQGDGQQDG
+459 
-469 DLTGSQGDGQQD
+469 
-481 GDLTGSQDNVQ
+481 DLTGSQDDVQ
-492 QGNDLTDSQDE
+492 QDNDPTGSQDE

-536 PLETEQQEAAAQETV
+536 PLETEQQEAASPETA
-551 PQPDLSYTIETA
+551 QPDLSYTIEAA
-563 SQNRESTGTIYTRSW
+563 SQNRETTGTIYTRSW

-584 ALPQGASFVEGEA
+584 ALPQGASFVEGEV

-626 QRDGETLLVTYTKT
+626 QRDAETLLVTYTKT

-664 AIVRDE
+664 AVVRDE
-670 SFTEGQVDVGATF
+670 SFTEGQVDVSATF

-704 TGDEQQDGSQSVTQQ
+704 TGGDEQQDGSQSVTQQ

-786 EQPEGSDGAVKVK
+786 EQPEGSDGAVTVK

-905 EENVMSGPLEPVLQT
+905 EENIVSGTLEPIPQT
-920 VYWLDNNASGNRPNP
+920 VIWLDNNASGNRPEP
-935 EDYLAKVGLEFYI
+935 EVYAGKVGLQFYI
-948 GDEAEPGDDK
+948 GNQENPDEGE

-972 TEMPTISGPE
+972 TEMPDILCPE
-982 DKTESQWNL
+982 DNTQSQWTL
-991 TAKLPTTISYKGTGI
+991 SAELPTTITYKGTSI
-1006 TQQVKWRMVPPAEDA
+1006 TQQVKWRMTPPAEDA
-1021 GISAGSGENKGT
+1021 EIPAGPEEGGIRPN

-1069 YADQIEAGKLEDLI
+1069 NADQIEAGKLEDLI

-1090 YEAGDEGAPLG
+1090 YEAGSQKGDFA
-1101 WEDDNVE
+1101 WEEIDVTITP
-1108 VKLEKG
+1108 KG
-1114 EDGLY
+1114 DGQY

-1138 YLKPKNLGEQETQ
+1138 YLIPNNQET
-1151 ISLDRNW
+1151 IDLGTGW

-1194 LTRQGEIEYQA
+1194 LTRQGEIEYHA
-1205 TKIWIDP
+1205 TKVWIDP
-1212 EGNTDGRPEG
+1212 DGNDARRPTG

-1245 GVENVPFEDGTE
+1245 GVENVSFKNIGEEGEIT
-1257 DIDHQQTIIFTNP
+1257 FTNP
-1270 NPTNP
+1270 NPTDSQKSNF
-1275 KNENLFPK
+1275 FPK

-1293 IMKEVIDKE
+1293 IMKEVIDSE
-1302 GELSYEQVFGKVGED
+1302 DDALSYEQVFGKVGED

-1333 RWVRDSQ
+1333 RWVRDEQ
-1340 DNFVYNDGVITNR
+1340 DNFVYNKGTITNR

-1364 KWDAASFQASLEDVE
+1364 KWDAASFQASLEDVAVE
-1379 VKVGLYGKPVGSN
+1379 VTLYGRPKNSN
-1392 QNWEPVKG
+1392 DSWAPVKG
-1400 PDGENLVYTMSEF
+1400 QDGEDLVYTMDGF
-1413 SAANNTMS
+1413 SAANDTMS

-1426 NSYNS
+1426 NTYNS
-1431 EGQEMEYRFFEIS
+1431 EGQEMQYRFFETAI
-1444 VNGVQI
+1444 VQGDKRTEI
-1450 LDDEDLAANAE
+1450 KLTDEELKPGAN
-1461 LEDKPFTI
+1461 LPDKSFTL
-1469 ELDNGQVL
+1469 ELDGNAIE
-1477 SFVSQRVDDEEIE
+1477 FVSKRVSDTSI
-1490 ETGEQVIENVIQDEI
+1490 GEQGQHIIENVIQDEI
-1505 TYTINKEWIEM
+1505 TYTINKTWLEGTTADTV
-1516 QAGPVKFAIYQQGPN
+1516 QFAIYQQGPN
-1531 AKNKLVGIV
+1531 AENKLVGIV
-1540 TLDETKDEK
+1540 TLDGTKDQENDY
-1549 GEYGKWTTPAGEST
+1549 GEWESPAGEEAA
-1563 DPPTLIVGE
+1563 PTLTVGDKTY
-1572 EENQVPYEVT
+1572 NVT
-1582 YQVTDGFAQLV
+1582 YQVTEDEFKQLK

-1619 QTTQIDADGNYIT
+1619 QTTQIDEYGNYIT

-1659 EPVTL
+1659 EPVTVE
-1664 QVYYQVDEISDLE
+1664 VYYHDEENLGE
-1677 NDFLLATV
+1677 NDVLLTTV
-1685 TLGEEGE
+1685 TLGEPDE
-1692 PWYELVGFSEVDLK
+1692 PWYELIGLDVTELK
-1706 EKLGE
+1706 EKLE
-1711 DFSTGNDFYKHLYI
+1711 DAFPEGDDFYKHLYI

-1737 RTTQGEL
+1737 RTTQGGL

-1804 DLTVTKEWQDGDQLE
+1804 DLTVTKEWQDGSQLQE
-1819 KLLAESE
+1819 LLKGSNV
-1826 IVPVVKLVFDEEKN
+1826 VPVVKLVFDEEKN
-1840 NAEPPG
+1840 NAEPMEG
-1846 NVNNPIDYKKGTVQ
+1846 TIEEAIDYTNNTVT
-1860 IGNEEVQIKGKDGTS
+1860 IGNEAVEIKGKDGTS

-1880 QPLLENGELI
+1880 QPLLENGELNE
-1890 RELYFYNLPKYDNQG
+1890 ELYFYNLPKYDNQG
-1905 RVARYKVVELWTT
+1905 RVARYKVEELWTT
-1918 ADNIESGKVDNVD
+1918 KDNIENGKVKKVD
-1931 ECYDLKNFLEK
+1931 ECYELENFLNYHLPES
-1942 NRDTLSDDLKSLLND
+1942 TSDDLKSLLSD

-1962 QEDSYKENDGQ
+1962 REDSYEEKDEQKQNDEQ
-1973 KESDKQQI
+1973 KI

-2013 YLTLYQTTKGSGK
+2013 YLTLYRTTKGSGK

-2069 PKYDANGDEYIYYAV
+2069 PKYDENGDEYIYYAV

-2101 FEHDGAQADLTVEY
+2101 FKHDSAEANADLTVTY
-2115 DEDGKVVKLPSDEM
+2115 DENGEVEGELPDDKVED
-2129 DADGHKILML
+2129 HQILMN
-2139 IGDDVALLE
+2139 IDGDVALLE
-2148 GGTFVNTLEDTVTIS
+2148 GGTFVNSLEETVTIT
-2163 GRKLWNSV
+2163 GRKLWDNV

-2185 EVYQYLESEVPK
+2185 EIYQYLEGSEPSDL
-2197 NPHENLIEE
+2197 HEGLAAAD
-2206 NRVASMTIKSEEW
+2206 RVASMTIKSEEW

-2229 EFKFDGMEGENGNTV
+2229 EFTFKEMNENGKTG
-2244 PFPLYNDKGERYVY
+2244 PFPLYNEDGQRYVY
-2258 ILHEVTD
+2258 VLHEKTED
-2265 KVSDTDWDLVYQD
+2265 ALESNTDWNLVYKD
-2278 PVYNEYQITNTYDPQ
+2278 PVYNEYQITNTYVPQ
-2293 LGALSVKKLLQ
+2293 LGALSVKKLLEVEPYQEHYPSIRFRLYQ
-2304 VDARWPSGQ
+2304 VAPDSAGKYDEQNAVLYREESWSSEDVEKAIGNTPSVLTTEAQ
-2313 YPAITMFLERGLME
+2313 R
-2327 NGTWVKDETY
+2327 V
-2337 QGETIVWTSTQVE
+2337 VVE
-2350 EAAKAQSNPPE
+2350 E
-2361 QTVVISSRGTDG
+2361 TFT
-2373 ESIFL
+2373 
-2378 FKNLE
+2378 FKNLPI
-2383 MYAPNGEVY
+2383 YAPNGEKYQYFVA
-2392 YYRVVEQLDNMH
+2392 EILDDRSGYEMN

-2409 VSEDDSSTTGIG
+2409 VKDNVVTIDNVFNSGDKKEPE
-2421 EGFGN
+2421 EG
-2426 ATDIEDVFEYGYPAE
+2426 AA
-2441 ERETELATKPLR
+2441 ELATEPLEVKP
-2453 PTANKNWSNGSGDEK
+2453 NKDWSNGSNGNSPSNGTTSEDAK
-2468 ESAGEVNPVELTPR
+2468 TPQ
-2482 ATFGDRYPENETI
+2482 ATFGDRYRQGEI
-2495 TLTGTKFWDDQG
+2495 TLKGTKKWDDQSD
-2507 NALELRPDI
+2507 ALGLRPEPND
-2516 DIFKDHVK
+2516 FKDHVK
-2524 LYRYANPQ
+2524 LYRYAEAQEGQNNAIEEAEVTDVKWTWVTTSDDDSQ
-2532 PEQDN
+2532 
-2537 GIGSATEPILVE
+2537 VE
-2549 DTDFEWNSGTGTNK
+2549 LDEWT
-2563 WSYTI
+2563 YTI
-2568 EGLEQIAPNGMPWI
+2568 EGTDGNPLEQYAPNGMPWI
-2582 YVVKE
+2582 YIVRENLAEMDAGEYIPTNQKTIEGDKIGEVSSDKGTLTSS
-2587 EITDTEWEVYVEN
+2587 EITM
-2600 PSRVEKEANDDN
+2600 P
-2612 VVEGILNLGELKN
+2612 ELKN
-2625 SLMTSHSFQKKW
+2625 SLTTAQSFQKKW
-2637 QNEDGKPIT
+2637 QNHDGDSII

-2659 QLWVGVKDGDMKPAS
+2659 QLWVGEKGADGNVTEMKKAS
-2674 EFFKNGWDK
+2674 AYFTEADWIGSNKWWDEK
-2683 WFTDGYWA
+2683 PDFTVDL
-2691 TGDGA
+2691 
-2696 GIKTNGFQISL
+2696 K
-2707 TTQLGDNDRTATI
+2707 TQLGDNDQTATI
-2720 SNLPRVNKVG
+2720 SNLPRVNKDSK
-2730 AELVYAIVETG
+2730 ELVYAIVEEKISLG
-2741 IKVTNPDYMQA
+2741 NGYSQEFSWNYA
-2752 FTWKWE
+2752 

-2782 GSTTIINNRLQTTDL
+2782 GSTTIINNRLQTTNL
-2797 SVEKKWK
+2797 SVEKLWK
-2804 GDENETDLR
+2804 GDENETNLR
-2813 PDSITVVVQRKV
+2813 PLSVDVVVQRKV

-2847 RTTEDGWEFVPDG
+2847 RTTEDGWEFVPNGDDK
-2860 TGYLTVTL
+2860 YLTETL
-2868 EEANDWKETIPNLP
+2868 EEATGWKASIPNLP
-2882 TYGIQDNGLVT
+2882 SYGVQDGALVT
-2893 YDYRIRELKQ
+2893 YEYRIHELRPEWQ
-2903 GWTPDTIEDSILDA
+2903 DDDILNEDDILKAGD
-2917 DEKYNGHYT
+2917 KYNPYYT
-2926 VSSYDEDG
+2926 VSYDDDAH
-2934 STLTVTNT
+2934 TVTNT
-2942 LTHMDITAVKAWKP
+2942 LTHMDITAVKEWKP

-2970 QSRAVNSG
+2970 QSRVVGSGDDAWKDVVDAGGKLLSKKLTG
-2978 EEAWQDVAGRSKI
+2978 EEDPAWTV
-2991 TLDGNVDE
+2991 T
-2999 NGEFQ
+2999 
-3004 AWKARWT
+3004 WT
-3011 ELPRTDSSGA
+3011 ELPRENDDGQTL
-3021 AIEYRV
+3021 EYKV
-3027 QETLADSL
+3027 LETLSEHFESD
-3035 TEDEH
+3035 EDKKES
-3040 VTIIYPEKGIT
+3040 VEIIYPKDTIT
-3051 GSTADKTYTVTN
+3051 GGTAEKKYTVTN
-3063 IPLGQITVTKKGG
+3063 IPLGQITVTKEGG
-3076 DGNGLAGVEFTLKSD
+3076 DGNGLAGVEFTLTGGSD
-3091 SSTQMPVVG
+3091 GARKV
-3100 TTDVNGELTFAKL
+3100 TTDASGEAIFDKL
-3113 PLYDEQTGEP
+3113 PLYDEQGNA
-3123 ITYTLTESATPD
+3123 ITYTLTESSTPD
-3135 GHIRLEQPIEVS
+3135 DYIQLDEEINVS
-3147 FTAQEKPVDGI
+3147 FTATDRPEDGI
-3158 YWQTTDGFLLHA
+3158 YWETTDGGYLIHE

-3176 NGQYFPVVHTGGSGF
+3176 NGQYFQVVHTGGSGF

-3217 NTER
+3217 NTEQ

>member
-1 MKKLSLTHKLLAVA
+1 MKKFSLTHKLLAVA

-103 VAADVSIQLTQ
+103 TAAAVSIQLTQ
-114 EEMVAYRAAE
+114 EEMEAYQAAE
-124 QDSTLALQLVGDSL
+124 QDSTLALQLAGDSL

-170 EDISIVLQQLP
+170 EDISIVLQQFP

-207 QQPGGEGPTDPS
+207 QQPGGENPTDPS
-219 DEGETTPPES
+219 DEGEPTPPESGDGENPTDPSDEGEPTPPESGDGENPTDPSDEEEPTPPES

-242 ETPPLE
+242 DE
-248 SGDGEDPTDPS
+248 
-259 DGGETTPPESGDGEE
+259 
-274 ATDPSDGENK
+274 

-296 TDSSNEEEANLPDD
+296 TDSSNEEETTPPDD

-318 GEAMPS
+318 GGVMPS

-357 TTDSKPADES
+357 TTDSEPADES

-373 GSTEPSGSESGNPTD
+373 GSAEPSGSESGNPTD
-388 LENTGSTD
+388 LENTGSTNPD
-396 SDNAGG
+396 GTTGSTNPDNTGTG
-402 DNSSSSTEDDDQQGN
+402 DNSLSGTEDGDQQGN

-422 QGDGQQGDDPTGS
+422 QDD
-435 QGDGQ
+435 D
-440 QSDDPTGSQGDGQ
+440 Q

-459 GSQGDGQQDG
+459 GSQGDGQQSD
-469 DLTGSQGDGQQD
+469 DLTGSQGDGQQSD
-481 GDLTGSQDNVQ
+481 DLTGSQDDVQ
-492 QGNDLTDSQDE
+492 QDNDPTGSQDE
-503 SGQEQPQVSF
+503 SRQEQPQVSF

-536 PLETEQQEAAAQETV
+536 PLETEQQEAASPETAQ
-551 PQPDLSYTIETA
+551 PNLSYTIEAA
-563 SQNRESTGTIYTRSW
+563 SQNRETTGTIYTRSW

-670 SFTEGQVDVGATF
+670 SFAEGQVDVNATF

-732 EQPQSGDADKVE
+732 EQPTGGDADE
-744 VTYSGTPIYT
+744 VTVTYEGEAVYT
-754 DNGQLAVQYTITVT
+754 EQGALAVRYTIEVT
-768 NNNTADPEPP
+768 NGNEPQEP
-778 EGGESGEE
+778 SGGDEGEG
-786 EQPEGSDGAVKVK
+786 QPEGSNGAVTVK
-799 IVQNLSDECFSN
+799 IVQNLNEWFS
-811 SKPLGQET
+811 GIATQEPNEPT
-819 GDSDGDW
+819 GDW
-826 DATNKTLTWENV
+826 DESAKTLTWGNV
-838 EIAAGKNW
+838 EIEAGKNW
-846 TKTVT
+846 TRTVT
-851 VLIDKDQLTSLENLP
+851 VLIDESKLTSLETLP
-866 ENLSSTVFVYNATA
+866 ENLTSTVFVYNATA

-920 VYWLDNNASGNRPNP
+920 VYWLDNNASGNRPDP
-935 EDYLAKVGLEFYI
+935 KDYLAEVGLEFYI

-958 WITLDENNMAQLGL
+958 WIALDENNMAQLGL
-972 TEMPTISGPE
+972 TGMPDILCPE
-982 DKTESQWNL
+982 DNTQSQWTL
-991 TAKLPTTISYKGTGI
+991 SAELPTEIGYKGTSI
-1006 TQQVKWRMVPPAEDA
+1006 TQQVKWRMTPPAEDA
-1021 GISAGSGENKGT
+1021 EIPAGPEEGGIRPN

-1069 YADQIEAGKLEDLI
+1069 NADQIEAGKLEDLI

-1090 YEAGDEGAPLG
+1090 YEAGSQKGDFA
-1101 WEDDNVE
+1101 WEEIDVTITP
-1108 VKLEKG
+1108 KG
-1114 EDGLY
+1114 DGQY

-1138 YLKPKNLGEQETQ
+1138 YLIPNNQET
-1151 ISLDRNW
+1151 IDLGTGW

-1194 LTRQGEIEYQA
+1194 LTRQGEIEYHA
-1205 TKIWIDP
+1205 TKVWIDP
-1212 EGNTDGRPEG
+1212 DGNDARRPTG

-1245 GVENVPFEDGTE
+1245 GVENVSFKNIGEEGEIT
-1257 DIDHQQTIIFTNP
+1257 FTNP
-1270 NPTNP
+1270 NPTDSQKSNF
-1275 KNENLFPK
+1275 FPK

-1293 IMKEVIDKE
+1293 IMKEVIDSE
-1302 GELSYEQVFGKVGED
+1302 DDALSYEQVFGAISPDGKVTD
-1317 GNVIKDSDKAP
+1317 QAP
-1328 PIGGD
+1328 PIDGD
-1333 RWVRDSQ
+1333 GWERDEQ
-1340 DNFVYNDGVITNR
+1340 DNFVYNNGTITNR

-1364 KWDAASFQASLEDVE
+1364 KWDAASFQASLEDVAVE
-1379 VKVGLYGKPVGSN
+1379 VTLYGRPKNSN
-1392 QNWEPVKG
+1392 DSWAPVKG
-1400 PDGENLVYTMSEF
+1400 QDGEDLVYTMDGF
-1413 SAANNTMS
+1413 SAANDTMS

-1426 NSYNS
+1426 NTYNS
-1431 EGQEMEYRFFEIS
+1431 KGQEMQYRFFETAI
-1444 VNGVQI
+1444 VQGDKRTEI
-1450 LDDEDLAANAE
+1450 KLTDEELKPGAN
-1461 LEDKPFTI
+1461 LPDKSFTL
-1469 ELDNGQVL
+1469 ELDGNAIE
-1477 SFVSQRVDDEEIE
+1477 FVSKRASDTSI
-1490 ETGEQVIENVIQDEI
+1490 GEQGQHIIENVIQDEI
-1505 TYTINKEWIEM
+1505 TYTINKEWMPETTP
-1516 QAGPVKFAIYQQGPN
+1516 GTVKFAIYQQGPN
-1531 AKNKLVGIV
+1531 AENKLVGIV
-1540 TLDETKDEK
+1540 TLDEEADVE
-1549 GEYGKWTTPAGEST
+1549 GEHGAWSDAAGNKTTA
-1563 DPPTLIVGE
+1563 PTLTVGDKT
-1572 EENQVPYEVT
+1572 YDVT
-1582 YQVTDGFAQLV
+1582 YQVTEDEFKQLK

-1650 IDNSDIEHR
+1650 VDNSDIEHR
-1659 EPVTL
+1659 EPVKVE
-1664 QVYYQVDEISDLE
+1664 VYYHDEANLE
-1677 NDFLLATV
+1677 NDVLLATV
-1685 TLGEEGE
+1685 TLGEPGE
-1692 PWYELVGFSEVDLK
+1692 PWYELVGLDVTKLQNQ
-1706 EKLGE
+1706 LGE
-1711 DFSTGNDFYKHLYI
+1711 DFPTGDDFYNHLYI

-1737 RTTQGEL
+1737 RTTQGGL

-1804 DLTVTKEWQDGDQLE
+1804 DLTVTKEWQDGSQLQE
-1819 KLLAESE
+1819 LLKGSNV
-1826 IVPVVKLVFDEEKN
+1826 VPVVKLVFDEEKN

-1846 NVNNPIDYKKGTVQ
+1846 NVNNPIDYKKDTVQ
-1860 IGNEEVQIKGKDGTS
+1860 IGNEAVEIKGKEEDS
-1875 PEEAI
+1875 REEAI

-1918 ADNIESGKVDNVD
+1918 EDNINANGKVKDVD
-1931 ECYDLKNFLEK
+1931 ECYDLEKFSVPEGTSADLE
-1942 NRDTLSDDLKSLLND
+1942 SLLND

-1962 QEDSYKENDGQ
+1962 QEDSYEEKDEQKQNDEQ
-1973 KESDKQQI
+1973 KI

-2013 YLTLYQTTKGSGK
+2013 YLTLYRTTKGSGK

-2069 PKYDANGDEYIYYAV
+2069 PKYDENGDEYIYYAV

-2101 FEHDGAQADLTVEY
+2101 FKHDSAEANADLTVTY
-2115 DEDGKVVKLPSDEM
+2115 DENGEVEGELPDDKVED
-2129 DADGHKILML
+2129 HQILMN
-2139 IGDDVALLE
+2139 IDGDVALLE
-2148 GGTFVNTLEDTVTIS
+2148 GGTFVNSLEEAVTIT

-2185 EVYQYLESEVPK
+2185 EVYQYLESEVPTEDL
-2197 NPHENLIEE
+2197 HENLDP
-2206 NRVASMTIKSEEW
+2206 NLKVATREIKSEEW

-2229 EFKFDGMEGENGNTV
+2229 EFKFDGMEGKDGNTV
-2244 PFPLYNDKGERYVY
+2244 PFPLYNDEGERYVY

-2265 KVSDTDWDLVYQD
+2265 EVSDTDWNLVYED

-2293 LGALSVKKLLQ
+2293 RGALNVKKLLEIPT
-2304 VDARWPSGQ
+2304 VDGKQ
-2313 YPAITMFLERGLME
+2313 YYPAVTFELYQALPEE
-2327 NGTWVKDETY
+2327 NGNYDFEMATKLEDKT
-2337 QGETIVWTSTQVE
+2337 QVWTSEDVE
-2350 EAAKAQSNPPE
+2350 EAAKGGTNLSGGGRLVE
-2361 QTVVISSRGTDG
+2361 KVITFED
-2373 ESIFL
+2373 L
-2378 FKNLE
+2378 PQ
-2383 MYAPNGEVY
+2383 YAPNGKEY
-2392 YYRVVEQLDNMH
+2392 KYFVVELIEGRMY
-2404 YEAAV
+2404 YESAV
-2409 VSEDDSSTTGIG
+2409 VMQDVVLPVDGDRGSVEKTFDSIFTK
-2421 EGFGN
+2421 GN
-2426 ATDIEDVFEYGYPAE
+2426 I
-2441 ERETELATKPLR
+2441 
-2453 PTANKNWSNGSGDEK
+2453 SNGK
-2468 ESAGEVNPVELTPR
+2468 ELPTKVISLTPNKKMEDGSSVTADSVEVS
-2482 ATFGDRYPENETI
+2482 ATFGDRYITGAEI
-2495 TLTGTKFWDDQG
+2495 TLQLTKTWEDQN
-2507 NALELRPDI
+2507 NALGLRPSVDG
-2516 DIFKDHVK
+2516 FKKMLTVS
-2524 LYRYANPQ
+2524 RYAKPQ
-2532 PEQDN
+2532 PGQNN
-2537 GIGSATEPILVE
+2537 GIGTADQPIVLDQDE
-2549 DTDFEWNSGTGTNK
+2549 YNIAIAENGDKYTI
-2563 WSYTI
+2563 TI
-2568 EGLEQIAPNGMPWI
+2568 EGTDGNPLEQYAPNGMPWI
-2582 YVVKE
+2582 YVVE
-2587 EITDTEWEVYVEN
+2587 EKLTDTAASYLPVGKTSLEE
-2600 PSRVEKEANDDN
+2600 SADEAVSSGGETVLD
-2612 VVEGILNLGELKN
+2612 LGELKN
-2625 SLMTSHSFQKKW
+2625 TLTTSQSFQKQWK
-2637 QNEDGKPIT
+2637 NHDGGSIT

-2659 QLWVGVKDGDMKPAS
+2659 QLWVREKGGIMQPAS
-2674 EFFKNGWDK
+2674 DYFTGGVWEK
-2683 WFTDGYWA
+2683 WFTGTYWEA
-2691 TGDGA
+2691 GDGQE
-2696 GIKTNGFQISL
+2696 IKNNDFQIDL

-2720 SNLPRVNKVG
+2720 SNLPRVNQAG

-2741 IKVTNPDYMQA
+2741 IKVTNPDYTQT
-2752 FTWKWE
+2752 FIWKWE

-2797 SVEKKWK
+2797 SVEKLWV
-2804 GDENETDLR
+2804 GDENETNLR
-2813 PDSITVVVQRKV
+2813 PSSIDVVVQRKV
-2825 RQEGGNQSEQADELT
+2825 QQEGGNQSEQADELT

-2868 EEANDWKETIPNLP
+2868 EEATGWKASIPNLP
-2882 TYGIQDNGLVT
+2882 SYGVQDGALVT
-2893 YDYRIRELKQ
+2893 YEYRIHELRPEWQ
-2903 GWTPDTIEDSILDA
+2903 DDDILNEDDILKAGD
-2917 DEKYNGHYT
+2917 KYNPYYT
-2926 VSSYDEDG
+2926 VSYDDNAH
-2934 STLTVTNT
+2934 TVTNT

-2956 EGLHGDY
+2956 EGLHGNY

-2970 QSRAVNSG
+2970 QSRVVGSGDDAWKDVADADGKPVSKKLTG
-2978 EEAWQDVAGRSKI
+2978 EEDPAWTV
-2991 TLDGNVDE
+2991 T
-2999 NGEFQ
+2999 
-3004 AWKARWT
+3004 WT
-3011 ELPRTDSSGA
+3011 ELPRTKNGQTL
-3021 AIEYRV
+3021 EYRV
-3027 QETLADSL
+3027 VEKLADSL
-3035 TEDEH
+3035 KEEEH
-3040 VTIIYPEKGIT
+3040 VQFSITPETISSE
-3051 GSTADKTYTVTN
+3051 SADKTFTFTVTN
-3063 IPLGQITVTKKGG
+3063 IPLGQITVTKKGE
-3076 DGNGLAGVEFTLKSD
+3076 DGGLPNVEFTLTGNDGKSYKRTTSAD
-3091 SSTQMPVVG
+3091 G
-3100 TTDVNGELTFAKL
+3100 TATFTGL
-3113 PLYDEQTGEP
+3113 PLYDSNGTE
-3123 ITYTLTESATPD
+3123 ITYTLKETSTPD
-3135 GHIRLEQPIEVS
+3135 GYIQLTEPIEVS
-3147 FTAQEKPVDGI
+3147 FTAETKPEGVV
-3158 YWQTTDGFLLHA
+3158 YWATDSGYLLHE

>member
-47 NLADG
+47 SPADG

-103 VAADVSIQLTQ
+103 TAAAVSIQLTQ
-114 EEMVAYRAAE
+114 EEMAAYQAAE
-124 QDSTLALQLVGDSL
+124 QDGTLALQPVGDSL

-248 SGDGEDPTDPS
+248 SGDGEEPTDPS

-274 ATDPSDGENK
+274 ATDPSDGEDE

-357 TTDSKPADES
+357 TTDSEPADES

-388 LENTGSTD
+388 PENT
-396 SDNAGG
+396 GG

-469 DLTGSQGDGQQD
+469 DLTGSQ
-481 GDLTGSQDNVQ
+481 DNVQ
-492 QGNDLTDSQDE
+492 QGNDLTGSQDE

-513 DIAGATLTF
+513 DIVGATLTF

-536 PLETEQQEAAAQETV
+536 PLETEQQEAASPETAQ
-551 PQPDLSYTIETA
+551 PNLSYTIEAA
-563 SQNRESTGTIYTRSW
+563 SQNRETTGTIYTRSW

-603 IRIGATPV
+603 IRIGVTPV

-652 SDLGLAMTLHQE
+652 SDLGLAMMLHQE

-719 GSLSLPLS
+719 SSLSLPLS

-786 EQPEGSDGAVKVK
+786 EQPEGSDGAVTVK
-799 IVQNLSDECFSN
+799 IVQNLNEWFS
-811 SKPLGQET
+811 GI
-819 GDSDGDW
+819 
-826 DATNKTLTWENV
+826 ATQDPSEPAGTWNESAKTLTWENV
-838 EIAAGKNW
+838 EIEAGKNW
-846 TKTVT
+846 TRTVT

-991 TAKLPTTISYKGTGI
+991 TAKLPTTITYKGTDI
-1006 TQQVKWRMVPPAEDA
+1006 TQQVKWRMVPPAENAEIPA
-1021 GISAGSGENKGT
+1021 GMGENRGN
-1033 LSEVYYLDKVEG
+1033 LSEVYYLDEQQNAD
-1045 EGSETWYYLY
+1045 GSETWYYLY

-1069 YADQIEAGKLEDLI
+1069 NAGKIIEDQLKGLLTENFKLSYDAGDGEQSLNWDDITVDI
-1083 KENFQLS
+1083 KEN
-1090 YEAGDEGAPLG
+1090 GDGQ
-1101 WEDDNVE
+1101 
-1108 VKLEKG
+1108 
-1114 EDGLY
+1114 Y

-1132 GEGVHY
+1132 GKGVHY
-1138 YLKPKNLGEQETQ
+1138 YLKPMGSEDQEKKIPLNQ
-1151 ISLDRNW
+1151 NW

-1212 EGNTDGRPEG
+1212 DGNTDGRPEG

-1245 GVENVPFEDGTE
+1245 GVENVGFDEISDDGK
-1257 DIDHQQTIIFTNP
+1257 IVFKNP
-1270 NPTNP
+1270 NPTEGE
-1275 KNENLFPK
+1275 NENLFPK

-1302 GELSYEQVFGKVGED
+1302 GELSYEQVFGEIDPETGAVQDTKPPVED
-1317 GNVIKDSDKAP
+1317 KS
-1328 PIGGD
+1328 
-1333 RWVRDSQ
+1333 WVRDEQ
-1340 DNFVYNDGVITNR
+1340 DNFVYNNGTITNR

-1379 VKVGLYGKPVGSN
+1379 VKVGLYGKPVDSN

-1413 SAANNTMS
+1413 SAANDTMS

-1426 NSYNS
+1426 NTYNG
-1431 EGQEMEYRFFEIS
+1431 EGKEMEYRFFEIS
-1444 VNGVQI
+1444 VNGVPI
-1450 LDDEDLAANAE
+1450 LKEEDLAAGAH
-1461 LEDKPFTI
+1461 LQDKEFTI
-1469 ELDNGQVL
+1469 KLDNAQEL

-1531 AKNKLVGIV
+1531 AENKLVGIV
-1540 TLDETKDEK
+1540 TLDGTKDQENDY
-1549 GEYGKWTTPAGEST
+1549 GEWESPAGKEAA
-1563 DPPTLIVGE
+1563 PTLTVGDKT
-1572 EENQVPYEVT
+1572 YDVT
-1582 YQVTDGFAQLV
+1582 YQVTADGHTQLV

-1639 RGLRIMLRKRW
+1639 RGYRIMLRKRW

-1659 EPVTL
+1659 EPVKVA
-1664 QVYYQVDEISDLE
+1664 VYYHDEANPAKDV
-1677 NDFLLATV
+1677 LLTEV

-1737 RTTQGEL
+1737 RTTQKEIFIG
-1744 STEEDGAIKNSF
+1744 EDGAVENKC
-1756 VDQIAATNHTY
+1756 VDQIEATNHTY

-1804 DLTVTKEWQDGDQLE
+1804 DLTVTKEWQDGGQLQE
-1819 KLLAESE
+1819 LLKGSNV
-1826 IVPVVKLVFDEEKN
+1826 VPVVKLVFDEEKN
-1840 NAEPPG
+1840 NAAPIEG
-1846 NVNNPIDYKKGTVQ
+1846 AIDYTEGTVQ
-1860 IGNEEVQIKGKDGTS
+1860 IGNEEVQIKDDKEGNA
-1875 PEEAI
+1875 EAI
-1880 QPLLENGELI
+1880 QLLPLEDEPT
-1890 RELYFYNLPKYDNQG
+1890 LYFYNLPKYDNQG

-1918 ADNIESGKVDNVD
+1918 KGNIESGKVDNVD

-1962 QEDSYKENDGQ
+1962 QEDSYEEKDEQKQNDEQ
-1973 KESDKQQI
+1973 KI
-1981 TITNKLTG
+1981 TITNRLTG

-1999 NDQYALEH
+1999 NDQYTLEH

-2069 PKYDANGDEYIYYAV
+2069 PKYDEKGDEYIYYAV

-2101 FEHDGAQADLTVEY
+2101 FKHGSAQGDLTVEY
-2115 DEDGKVVKLPSDEM
+2115 DEDGKVVELPSVEVDNHRVLIKTDES
-2129 DADGHKILML
+2129 G
-2139 IGDDVALLE
+2139 DVALLE
-2148 GGTFVNTLEDTVTIS
+2148 GGTFVNSLEEAVTIS
-2163 GRKLWNSV
+2163 GRKLWDNV

-2185 EVYQYLESEVPK
+2185 EIYQYLEGSEPSDL
-2197 NPHENLIEE
+2197 HENL
-2206 NRVASMTIKSEEW
+2206 NKGTKVATREIKSEEW

-2229 EFKFDGMEGENGNTV
+2229 EFKFDGMNEGDNEG
-2244 PFPLYNDKGERYVY
+2244 PFPLYNEDGQRYVY
-2258 ILHEVTD
+2258 VLHEKTED
-2265 KVSDTDWDLVYQD
+2265 ALESKTDWNLVYED

-2293 LGALSVKKLLQ
+2293 LGALSVKKLLEIPT
-2304 VDARWPSGQ
+2304 VDGQ
-2313 YPAITMFLERGLME
+2313 QYYPAVTMDLYRALPDEEEKYSLENAELLL
-2327 NGTWVKDETY
+2327 DER
-2337 QGETIVWTSTQVE
+2337 QVWTSEEVKEAVSQTPTHPIEPPQPIVVE
-2350 EAAKAQSNPPE
+2350 K
-2361 QTVVISSRGTDG
+2361 
-2373 ESIFL
+2373 IFT
-2378 FKNLE
+2378 FKD
-2383 MYAPNGEVY
+2383 MPKYAPNGQEY
-2392 YYRVVEQLDNMH
+2392 KYFVVEVLEDTL
-2404 YEAAV
+2404 YYDAAV
-2409 VSEDDSSTTGIG
+2409 VQRDESDIEKVFNDESATQPTDEGLPTGAIELTSTTKFDEGKNEQVEDEPVG
-2421 EGFGN
+2421 E
-2426 ATDIEDVFEYGYPAE
+2426 IQV
-2441 ERETELATKPLR
+2441 
-2453 PTANKNWSNGSGDEK
+2453 S
-2468 ESAGEVNPVELTPR
+2468 
-2482 ATFGDRYPENETI
+2482 ATFGDRYPEDETI
-2495 TLTGTKFWDDQG
+2495 TLKVTKEWIDNND
-2507 NALELRPDI
+2507 ALKLRPDEQKFI
-2516 DIFKDHVK
+2516 ESLKV
-2524 LYRYANPQ
+2524 YRKADGQ
-2532 PEQDN
+2532 
-2537 GIGSATEPILVE
+2537 G
-2549 DTDFEWNSGTGTNK
+2549 GTGGAGAISEEEITDEVTITAETSQDANQYT
-2563 WSYTI
+2563 YTI
-2568 EGLEQIAPNGMPWI
+2568 TGKDSKGLEKIAPNGMPWI
-2582 YVVKE
+2582 YIVRENLRGTSYVVKQG
-2587 EITDTEWEVYVEN
+2587 TTTELSESATSAGE
-2600 PSRVEKEANDDN
+2600 DN
-2612 VVEGILNLGELKN
+2612 ILDLGVLSN
-2625 SLMTSHSFQKKW
+2625 TLTTSQSFQKQW
-2637 QNEDGKPIT
+2637 QNHDGGSIT

-2659 QLWVGVKDGDMKPAS
+2659 ELWVGEKGADGKVSNMQKAS
-2674 EFFKNGWDK
+2674 EYFTSENGWIGPDK
-2683 WFTDGYWA
+2683 WWDEKPDFTVDL
-2691 TGDGA
+2691 
-2696 GIKTNGFQISL
+2696 I
-2707 TTQLGDNDRTATI
+2707 TQLGDNGKTANI
-2720 SNLPRVNKVG
+2720 LNLPRVNKDSK
-2730 AELVYAIVETG
+2730 ELVYAIVETK
-2741 IKVTNPDYMQA
+2741 IEVRSFEQTI
-2752 FTWKWE
+2752 TWTWNGDAQQLE
-2758 DGKLTVESKTPD
+2758 PAEQ
-2770 QGLFTPQEITVG
+2770 QGLFIPQPVKPG
-2782 GSTTIINNRLQTTDL
+2782 ATTTTLINQMKTTNL
-2797 SVEKKWK
+2797 SVEKLWV
-2804 GDENETDLR
+2804 GDENETNLR
-2813 PDSITVVVQRKV
+2813 PSPIAVVVQRKV
-2825 RQEGGNQSEQADELT
+2825 QQEGGDQSEQADELT

-2847 RTTEDGWEFVPDG
+2847 RTTEDGWENVPNG
-2860 TGYLTVTL
+2860 NNGYLTVKL

-2917 DEKYNGHYT
+2917 NEKYDGHYT

-2963 AEVTFTL
+2963 AEVTFEL
-2970 QSRAVNSG
+2970 QSRVEGAG
-2978 EEAWQDVAGRSKI
+2978 EWSKVTI
-2991 TLDGNVDE
+2991 EGQTNPVQLDGKPDGIE
-2999 NGEFQ
+2999 KT
-3004 AWKARWT
+3004 AWTVTWT
-3011 ELPRTDSSGA
+3011 ELPRENDDGQTL
-3021 AIEYRV
+3021 EYKV
-3027 QETLADSL
+3027 LETLSEHFESD
-3035 TEDEH
+3035 EDKKEP
-3040 VTIIYPEKGIT
+3040 VEIIYPKDTIT
-3051 GSTADKTYTVTN
+3051 GGTAEKKYTVTN
-3063 IPLGQITVTKKGG
+3063 IPLGQITVTKKGE
-3076 DGNGLAGVEFTLKSD
+3076 DGGLPNVEFTLTGSNGKSYEQTTSAD
-3091 SSTQMPVVG
+3091 G
-3100 TTDVNGELTFAKL
+3100 TAIFTGL
-3113 PLYDEQTGEP
+3113 PLYDSNGTE
-3123 ITYTLTESATPD
+3123 ITYTLKETSTPD
-3135 GHIRLEQPIEVS
+3135 GYIQLTEPIKVT
-3147 FTAQEKPVDGI
+3147 FTAADQPNGGI
-3158 YWQTTDGFLLHA
+3158 YWETTDGKYLLHA

>member
-1 MKKLSLTHKLLAVA
+1 MKKFSLTHKLLAVA

-36 QEQSETDEFED
+36 QEQSETDE
-47 NLADG
+47 LADG
-52 DPSDD
+52 D
-57 DLSGDNPSDTGEQE
+57 PSDTGEQE

-114 EEMVAYRAAE
+114 EEMAAYQAAE
-124 QDSTLALQLVGDSL
+124 QDSTLALQLAGDSL

-181 EEETGGTPIETI
+181 EEETGGAPIETI
-193 PPEGEIQTPPTDEA
+193 PPEGEIQPPEQGQTPPADET

-229 GDGEEATDPSDGE
+229 GDGEEETDPSDGE
-242 ETPPLE
+242 DE
-248 SGDGEDPTDPS
+248 
-259 DGGETTPPESGDGEE
+259 
-274 ATDPSDGENK
+274 

-296 TDSSNEEEANLPDD
+296 TDSSNEEETTPPDD

-324 DEQEQVLQ
+324 GGQEQVLQ
-332 TVEQSTVSLTQD
+332 AVEQSTVSLTQD

-396 SDNAGG
+396 SDNAGTG
-402 DNSSSSTEDDDQQGN
+402 DNSLSDTEDGDQQGN

-422 QGDGQQGDDPTGS
+422 QGDGQQDGGTTGSQGDGQQGNDLTGSQGDDQQGNDPTGS

-469 DLTGSQGDGQQD
+469 DLTGSQ
-481 GDLTGSQDNVQ
+481 DNVQ
-492 QGNDLTDSQDE
+492 QGNDLTGSQDE

-513 DIAGATLTF
+513 DIVGATLTF

-536 PLETEQQEAAAQETV
+536 PLETEQQEAAAQGAV
-551 PQPDLSYTIETA
+551 PQPDLSYTIEAA

-664 AIVRDE
+664 SIVRDE

-727 GEQQP
+727 GEPQA
-732 EQPQSGDADKVE
+732 EQPQSGGADIAVTYTGEAVYTEQDALAVRYTIE
-744 VTYSGTPIYT
+744 VTNGNEPQEPSGG
-754 DNGQLAVQYTITVT
+754 D
-768 NNNTADPEPP
+768 
-778 EGGESGEE
+778 EGEG
-786 EQPEGSDGAVKVK
+786 QPEGSDGAVTVK

-811 SKPLGQET
+811 SKPLEQEA

-826 DATNKTLTWENV
+826 DSEKKALTWDSV
-838 EIAAGKNW
+838 EIKAGESW

-851 VLIDKDQLTSLENLP
+851 VLIDTSNLDSIEKLP
-866 ENLSSTVFVYNATA
+866 TELNSSILVYAE
-880 EGEEPPEELL
+880 EGEEGEESTEPIAESSIAVDLR
-890 KEITDEIN
+890 T
-898 LKEFVQS
+898 FVNQPGNIVPADFQPS
-905 EENVMSGPLEPVLQT
+905 EQT
-920 VYWLDNNASGNRPNP
+920 VYWLDNNASGNRPEP
-935 EDYLAKVGLEFYI
+935 EVYAGKVGLQFYI
-948 GDEAEPGDDK
+948 GNQENPDEGE

-972 TEMPTISGPE
+972 TEMPDILCPE
-982 DKTESQWNL
+982 DNTQSQWTL
-991 TAKLPTTISYKGTGI
+991 SAKLPTTITYKGTDI
-1006 TQQVKWRMVPPAEDA
+1006 TQQVKWRMVPPAENADIPA
-1021 GISAGSGENKGT
+1021 GPEEGGIRPN

-1069 YADQIEAGKLEDLI
+1069 YADDITADELKELLE
-1083 KENFQLS
+1083 KNFELS
-1090 YEAGDEGAPLG
+1090 YEAGTEDEKPLS
-1101 WEDDNVE
+1101 WEDIIVDI
-1108 VKLEKG
+1108 K
-1114 EDGLY
+1114 EDGDGQY

-1132 GEGVHY
+1132 GKGVHY
-1138 YLKPKNLGEQETQ
+1138 YLKPMGSEDQEKKIPLNQ
-1151 ISLDRNW
+1151 NW

-1194 LTRQGEIEYQA
+1194 LTRQGEIAYHA
-1205 TKIWIDP
+1205 TKVWIDP
-1212 EGNTDGRPEG
+1212 DGNTDGRPEG

-1245 GVENVPFEDGTE
+1245 GVETVSFENDE
-1257 DIDHQQTIIFTNP
+1257 KQTIVFTNP
-1270 NPTNP
+1270 NPTEGE
-1275 KNENLFPK
+1275 NENFFPK

-1293 IMKEVIDKE
+1293 IMKEVIDSE
-1302 GELSYEQVFGKVGED
+1302 DDALSYEQVFGKVGED

-1333 RWVRDSQ
+1333 RWVRDEQ
-1340 DNFVYNDGVITNR
+1340 DNFVYNKGTITNR

-1364 KWDAASFQASLEDVE
+1364 KWDAASFQASMEDVAVE
-1379 VKVGLYGKPVGSN
+1379 VTLYGRPKNSN
-1392 QNWEPVKG
+1392 DSWAPVKG
-1400 PDGENLVYTMSEF
+1400 QDGEDLVYTMDGF
-1413 SAANNTMS
+1413 SAANDTMS

-1426 NSYNS
+1426 NTYNS
-1431 EGQEMEYRFFEIS
+1431 KGQEMQYRFFETAI
-1444 VNGVQI
+1444 VQGDKRTEI
-1450 LDDEDLAANAE
+1450 KLTDEELKPGAN
-1461 LEDKPFTI
+1461 LPDKSFTL
-1469 ELDNGQVL
+1469 ELDGNAIE
-1477 SFVSQRVDDEEIE
+1477 FVSKRASDTSIE
-1490 ETGEQVIENVIQDEI
+1490 EQGQHIIENVIRDEI
-1505 TYTINKEWIEM
+1505 TFTINKTWLEGTTADTV
-1516 QAGPVKFAIYQQGPN
+1516 QFAIYQQGPN
-1531 AKNKLVGIV
+1531 AENKLVGIV
-1540 TLDETKDEK
+1540 TLDGTKDQENDY
-1549 GEYGKWTTPAGEST
+1549 GEWESPAGEEAA
-1563 DPPTLIVGE
+1563 PTLTVGDKTY
-1572 EENQVPYEVT
+1572 NVT
-1582 YQVTDGFAQLV
+1582 YQVTEDEFKQLK

-1639 RGLRIMLRKRW
+1639 RGYRIMLRKRW

-1692 PWYELVGFSEVDLK
+1692 PWYELVGFSEAQL
-1706 EKLGE
+1706 EEQLGK
-1711 DFSTGNDFYKHLYI
+1711 DFPKGKDFYKHLYI

-1737 RTTQGEL
+1737 RTTQGGL
-1744 STEEDGAIKNSF
+1744 STEENGAIKNSF

-1767 EATYETQLDGLTVEE
+1767 EATYETQLGGLTVEE

-1804 DLTVTKEWQDGDQLE
+1804 DLTVTKEWQDGSQLQE
-1819 KLLAESE
+1819 LLKGSNV
-1826 IVPVVKLVFDEEKN
+1826 VPVVKLVFDEEKN

-1846 NVNNPIDYKKGTVQ
+1846 NVNNPIDYKKDTVQ
-1860 IGNEEVQIKGKDGTS
+1860 IGNEAVEIKGKEEDS
-1875 PEEAI
+1875 REEAI

-1918 ADNIESGKVDNVD
+1918 EDNINANGKVKDVD
-1931 ECYDLKNFLEK
+1931 ECYDLEKFSVPEGTSADLE
-1942 NRDTLSDDLKSLLND
+1942 SLLND

-1962 QEDSYKENDGQ
+1962 QEDSYEEKDEQKQNDEQ
-1973 KESDKQQI
+1973 KI

-2013 YLTLYQTTKGSGK
+2013 YLTLYRTTKGSGK

-2069 PKYDANGDEYIYYAV
+2069 PKYDENGDEYIYYAV

-2101 FEHDGAQADLTVEY
+2101 FKHDSAEANADLTVTY
-2115 DEDGKVVKLPSDEM
+2115 DENGEVEGELPDDKVED
-2129 DADGHKILML
+2129 HQILMN
-2139 IGDDVALLE
+2139 IDGDVALLE
-2148 GGTFVNTLEDTVTIS
+2148 GGTFVNSLEEAVTIT

-2185 EVYQYLESEVPK
+2185 EVYQYLESEVPTEDL
-2197 NPHENLIEE
+2197 HENLDP
-2206 NRVASMTIKSEEW
+2206 NLKVATREIKSEEW

-2229 EFKFDGMEGENGNTV
+2229 EFKFDGMEGKDGNTV
-2244 PFPLYNDKGERYVY
+2244 PFPLYNDEGERYVY

-2265 KVSDTDWDLVYQD
+2265 EVSDTDWNLVYED

-2293 LGALSVKKLLQ
+2293 RGALNVKKLLEIPT
-2304 VDARWPSGQ
+2304 VDGKQ
-2313 YPAITMFLERGLME
+2313 YYPAVTFELYQALPEE
-2327 NGTWVKDETY
+2327 NGNYDFEMATKLEDKT
-2337 QGETIVWTSTQVE
+2337 QVWTSEDVE
-2350 EAAKAQSNPPE
+2350 EAAKGGTNLSGGGRLVE
-2361 QTVVISSRGTDG
+2361 KVITFED
-2373 ESIFL
+2373 L
-2378 FKNLE
+2378 PQ
-2383 MYAPNGEVY
+2383 YAPNGKEY
-2392 YYRVVEQLDNMH
+2392 KYFVVELIEGRMY
-2404 YEAAV
+2404 YESAV
-2409 VSEDDSSTTGIG
+2409 VMQDVVLPVDGDRGSVEKTFDSIFTK
-2421 EGFGN
+2421 GN
-2426 ATDIEDVFEYGYPAE
+2426 I
-2441 ERETELATKPLR
+2441 
-2453 PTANKNWSNGSGDEK
+2453 SNGK
-2468 ESAGEVNPVELTPR
+2468 ELPTKVISLTPNKKMEDGSSVTADSVEVS
-2482 ATFGDRYPENETI
+2482 ATFGDRYITGAEI
-2495 TLTGTKFWDDQG
+2495 TLQLTKTWEDQN
-2507 NALELRPDI
+2507 NALGLRPSVDG
-2516 DIFKDHVK
+2516 FKKMLTVS
-2524 LYRYANPQ
+2524 RYAKPQ
-2532 PEQDN
+2532 PGQNN
-2537 GIGSATEPILVE
+2537 GIGTADQPIVLDQDE
-2549 DTDFEWNSGTGTNK
+2549 YNIAIAENGDKYTI
-2563 WSYTI
+2563 TI
-2568 EGLEQIAPNGMPWI
+2568 EGTDGNPLEQYAPNGMPWI
-2582 YVVKE
+2582 YVVE
-2587 EITDTEWEVYVEN
+2587 EKLTDTAASYLPVGKTSLEE
-2600 PSRVEKEANDDN
+2600 SADEAVSSGGETVLD
-2612 VVEGILNLGELKN
+2612 LGELKN
-2625 SLMTSHSFQKKW
+2625 TLTTSQSFQKQWK
-2637 QNEDGKPIT
+2637 NHDGGSIT

-2659 QLWVGVKDGDMKPAS
+2659 QLWVREKGGIMQPAS
-2674 EFFKNGWDK
+2674 DYFTGGVWEK
-2683 WFTDGYWA
+2683 WFTGTYWEA
-2691 TGDGA
+2691 GDGQE
-2696 GIKTNGFQISL
+2696 IKNNDFQIDL

-2720 SNLPRVNKVG
+2720 SNLPRVNQAG

-2741 IKVTNPDYMQA
+2741 IKVTNPDYTQT

-2782 GSTTIINNRLQTTDL
+2782 GSTTIINNRLQTTNL
-2797 SVEKKWK
+2797 SVEKLWV
-2804 GDENETDLR
+2804 GDENEINLR
-2813 PDSITVVVQRKV
+2813 PLSIDVVVQRKV

-2847 RTTEDGWEFVPDG
+2847 RTTEDGWEFVPNGDDK
-2860 TGYLTVTL
+2860 YLTETL
-2868 EEANDWKETIPNLP
+2868 EEATGWKASIPNLP

-2893 YDYRIRELKQ
+2893 YDYRIHELKP
-2903 GWTPDTIEDSILDA
+2903 GWKDDGNLSDDEILDA

-2926 VSSYDEDG
+2926 VSAYSEDG
-2934 STLTVTNT
+2934 LTVTNT
-2942 LTHMDITAVKAWKP
+2942 LTHMDIIAVKAWKP

-2970 QSRAVNSG
+2970 QSRVVGSGDDAWKDVADADGKPVSKKLTG
-2978 EEAWQDVAGRSKI
+2978 EEDPAWTV
-2991 TLDGNVDE
+2991 T
-2999 NGEFQ
+2999 
-3004 AWKARWT
+3004 WT
-3011 ELPRTDSSGA
+3011 ELPRTENGQTL
-3021 AIEYRV
+3021 EYRV
-3027 QETLADSL
+3027 VEKLADGL
-3035 TEDEH
+3035 KEEEH
-3040 VTIIYPEKGIT
+3040 VQFSITPETISSE
-3051 GSTADKTYTVTN
+3051 SADKTFTFTVTN
-3063 IPLGQITVTKKGG
+3063 IPLGQITVTKEGG

>member
-1 MKKLSLTHKLLAVA
+1 MKKFSLTHKLLAVA

-52 DPSDD
+52 D
-57 DLSGDNPSDTGEQE
+57 PSDTGEQE

-114 EEMVAYRAAE
+114 EEMAAYQAAE
-124 QDSTLALQLVGDSL
+124 QDGTLALQQVGDSL

-181 EEETGGTPIETI
+181 EEETGGAPIETI
-193 PPEGEIQTPPTDEA
+193 PPEGEIQPPEQGQTPPADET

-219 DEGETTPPES
+219 DEGEPTPPESGDGENPTDPSDEEEPTPPES
-229 GDGEEATDPSDGE
+229 GDGEE
-242 ETPPLE
+242 
-248 SGDGEDPTDPS
+248 PTDPS

-274 ATDPSDGENK
+274 ATDPSDGENE

-296 TDSSNEEEANLPDD
+296 TDSSNEEETTPPDD

-318 GEAMPS
+318 GGVMPS

-357 TTDSKPADES
+357 TTDSELADES

-373 GSTEPSGSESGNPTD
+373 ASTEPSGSESGNPTD
-388 LENTGSTD
+388 LENTGSTNPD
-396 SDNAGG
+396 GTTGSTNPDNTGTG
-402 DNSSSSTEDDDQQGN
+402 DNSLSDTEDGDQQDGG
-417 DPTGS
+417 PTGS
-422 QGDGQQGDDPTGS
+422 QGDGQQGDDPTVS
-435 QGDGQ
+435 QDDVQQGD
-440 QSDDPTGSQGDGQ
+440 DP
-453 QDGGPT
+453 
-459 GSQGDGQQDG
+459 
-469 DLTGSQGDGQQD
+469 TGSQGDGQQD

-492 QGNDLTDSQDE
+492 QGNDLTGSQDE

-513 DIAGATLTF
+513 DIVGATLTF

-536 PLETEQQEAAAQETV
+536 PLETEQQEAASPETAQ
-551 PQPDLSYTIETA
+551 PNLSYTIEAA

-603 IRIGATPV
+603 IRIGTTPV

-626 QRDGETLLVTYTKT
+626 QRDGETLLVTYTKI

-732 EQPQSGDADKVE
+732 EQPTGGDADKVT
-744 VTYSGTPIYT
+744 VTYEGTPIYT
-754 DNGQLAVQYTITVT
+754 DDGQLAVQYTITVT
-768 NNNTADPEPP
+768 NNNTADPEIPG
-778 EGGESGEE
+778 GGEEGDEGE

-799 IVQNLSDECFSN
+799 IVQNLNEWFS
-811 SKPLGQET
+811 GI
-819 GDSDGDW
+819 
-826 DATNKTLTWENV
+826 ATQDPSEPAGTWNESAKTLTWGNV
-838 EIAAGKNW
+838 EIEAGKNW
-846 TKTVT
+846 TRTVT
-851 VLIDKDQLTSLENLP
+851 VLIDESKLTSLENLP

-920 VYWLDNNASGNRPNP
+920 VYWLDNNASANRPEP
-935 EDYLAKVGLEFYI
+935 EVYAGKVGLQFYI
-948 GDEAEPGDDK
+948 GNQENPDEGE

-972 TEMPTISGPE
+972 TGMPDILCPE
-982 DKTESQWNL
+982 DNTQSQWML
-991 TAKLPTTISYKGTGI
+991 SAELPTEIGYKGTGI
-1006 TQQVKWRMVPPAEDA
+1006 TQQVKWRMTPPAEDA
-1021 GISAGSGENKGT
+1021 EIPAGPEEGGIRPN

-1069 YADQIEAGKLEDLI
+1069 NADQIEAEELEKLLRDHFTLSYDAGDGEQSLNWNDITVDI
-1083 KENFQLS
+1083 KED
-1090 YEAGDEGAPLG
+1090 GDGQ
-1101 WEDDNVE
+1101 
-1108 VKLEKG
+1108 
-1114 EDGLY
+1114 Y

-1132 GEGVHY
+1132 GKGVHY
-1138 YLKPKNLGEQETQ
+1138 YLKPMGSEDQEKKIPLNQ
-1151 ISLDRNW
+1151 NW

-1194 LTRQGEIEYQA
+1194 LTRQGEIEYHA
-1205 TKIWIDP
+1205 TKVWIDP
-1212 EGNTDGRPEG
+1212 DGNDARRPTG

-1245 GVENVPFEDGTE
+1245 GVETVSFENDE
-1257 DIDHQQTIIFTNP
+1257 KQTIVFTNP
-1270 NPTNP
+1270 NPTEGE
-1275 KNENLFPK
+1275 NENFFPK

-1293 IMKEVIDKE
+1293 IMKEVIESTEDA
-1302 GELSYEQVFGKVGED
+1302 LSYEQIFGEVNPATGAVQDTRPPVED
-1317 GNVIKDSDKAP
+1317 ES
-1328 PIGGD
+1328 
-1333 RWVRDSQ
+1333 WERDEQ
-1340 DNFVYNDGVITNR
+1340 DNFVYNNGTITNR

-1379 VKVGLYGKPVGSN
+1379 VKVGLYGKPVDSN

-1400 PDGENLVYTMSEF
+1400 PDGENLVYTMEEF
-1413 SAANNTMS
+1413 SAANDTMS

-1426 NSYNS
+1426 NTYNS
-1431 EGQEMEYRFFEIS
+1431 EGKEMEYRFFEIS
-1444 VNGVQI
+1444 VNGVPI

-1505 TYTINKEWIEM
+1505 TYTINKEWMPETTP
-1516 QAGPVKFAIYQQGPN
+1516 GTVKFAIYQQGPN
-1531 AKNKLVGIV
+1531 AENKLVGIV
-1540 TLDETKDEK
+1540 TLDDKIDGENQYSSWEK
-1549 GEYGKWTTPAGEST
+1549 PAGSEEGKN
-1563 DPPTLIVGE
+1563 PTLTVGE
-1572 EENQVPYEVT
+1572 GEKPYEVT
-1582 YQVTDGFAQLV
+1582 YQVKDEFAQLI

-1659 EPVTL
+1659 EPVTVE
-1664 QVYYQVDEISDLE
+1664 VYYHDEANPAKDV
-1677 NDFLLATV
+1677 LLTEV

-1692 PWYELVGFSEVDLK
+1692 PWYELVGFSEAQL
-1706 EKLGE
+1706 EEQLGK
-1711 DFSTGNDFYKHLYI
+1711 DFPKGKDFYKYLYI
-1725 REISIGNSGADD
+1725 REISIGNSGADN
-1737 RTTQGEL
+1737 RTTQGGL

-1767 EATYETQLDGLTVEE
+1767 EATYETQLGGLTVEE

-1804 DLTVTKEWQDGDQLE
+1804 DLTVTKEWQDGSQLQ
-1819 KLLAESE
+1819 ESLKGSNV
-1826 IVPVVKLVFDEEKN
+1826 VPVVKLVFDEEKN
-1840 NAEPPG
+1840 NAEPPAG
-1846 NVNNPIDYKKGTVQ
+1846 VTSINYDTGTVQ
-1860 IGNEEVQIKGKDGTS
+1860 IGNEEVQIKDDKEGNA
-1875 PEEAI
+1875 EAI
-1880 QPLLENGELI
+1880 QLLPLEDEPT
-1890 RELYFYNLPKYDNQG
+1890 LYFYNLPKYDNQG
-1905 RVARYKVVELWTT
+1905 RVARYKVEELWTT
-1918 ADNIESGKVDNVD
+1918 KDNIDVNGKVKEVSN
-1931 ECYDLKNFLEK
+1931 CCDLADFLTKNPDL
-1942 NRDTLSDDLKSLLND
+1942 NDDIKSLLND
-1957 LSVSY
+1957 LQVSY
-1962 QEDSYKENDGQ
+1962 QETSYKEMDEQKANDEQ
-1973 KESDKQQI
+1973 KI

-2069 PKYDANGDEYIYYAV
+2069 PKYDEKGDEYIYYAV

-2101 FEHDGAQADLTVEY
+2101 FKHGSAQGDLTVEY
-2115 DEDGKVVKLPSDEM
+2115 DEDGKVVELPSVEVDNHRVLIKTDES
-2129 DADGHKILML
+2129 G
-2139 IGDDVALLE
+2139 DVALLE
-2148 GGTFVNTLEDTVTIS
+2148 GGTFVNSLEETVTIT
-2163 GRKLWNSV
+2163 GRKLWDNV

-2185 EVYQYLESEVPK
+2185 EIYQYLEDEVTGDV
-2197 NPHENLIEE
+2197 HESLDVGTK
-2206 NRVASMTIKSEEW
+2206 VASMTIKSEEW

-2229 EFKFDGMEGENGNTV
+2229 EFKFDGMNEGDNEG
-2244 PFPLYNDKGERYVY
+2244 PFPLYNEDGQRYVY
-2258 ILHEVTD
+2258 VLHEKTED
-2265 KVSDTDWDLVYQD
+2265 ALESKTAWDLVYQD

-2293 LGALSVKKLLQ
+2293 LGALSVKKLLELPLNQ
-2304 VDARWPSGQ
+2304 ADEPLA
-2313 YPAITMFLERGLME
+2313 YPAVTFELYQALPDDTGNYQLA
-2327 NGTWVKDETY
+2327 GATKLDEKT
-2337 QGETIVWTSTQVE
+2337 EVWTSDDVK
-2350 EAAKAQSNPPE
+2350 EAAEGGTRLPDGGMLVEK
-2361 QTVVISSRGTDG
+2361 VITFED
-2373 ESIFL
+2373 L
-2378 FKNLE
+2378 PQ
-2383 MYAPNGEVY
+2383 YAPNGKEY
-2392 YYRVVEQLDNMH
+2392 KYFVVELIEGRMY
-2404 YEAAV
+2404 YESAV
-2409 VSEDDSSTTGIG
+2409 VM
-2421 EGFGN
+2421 
-2426 ATDIEDVFEYGYPAE
+2426 EDVVLPVYGDRGSVE
-2441 ERETELATKPLR
+2441 EIFNSIFTKG
-2453 PTANKNWSNGSGDEK
+2453 NISNGKDLPTK
-2468 ESAGEVNPVELTPR
+2468 VIPLTPNKKMEDGSSVTADSVEVS
-2482 ATFGDRYPENETI
+2482 ATFGDRYITGAEI
-2495 TLTGTKFWDDQG
+2495 TLQLTKTWEDQN
-2507 NALELRPDI
+2507 NALGLRPSVDG
-2516 DIFKDHVK
+2516 FKKMLTVS
-2524 LYRYANPQ
+2524 RYAKPQ
-2532 PEQDN
+2532 PGQNN
-2537 GIGSATEPILVE
+2537 GIGTADQPIVLDQDE
-2549 DTDFEWNSGTGTNK
+2549 YNIAIAENGDKYTI
-2563 WSYTI
+2563 TI
-2568 EGLEQIAPNGMPWI
+2568 EGTDGNPLEQYAPNGMPWI
-2582 YVVKE
+2582 YIVRENLAEMDAGEYIPTNQKTIEGDKIGEVSSDKGTLTSS
-2587 EITDTEWEVYVEN
+2587 EITM
-2600 PSRVEKEANDDN
+2600 P
-2612 VVEGILNLGELKN
+2612 ELKN
-2625 SLMTSHSFQKKW
+2625 SLTTSQSFQKQW
-2637 QNEDGKPIT
+2637 QNHDGGSIT
-2646 EDYLGLGDITITG
+2646 EDYLGLGAITITG
-2659 QLWVGVKDGDMKPAS
+2659 ELWVGEKGADGKVSNMQKAS
-2674 EFFKNGWDK
+2674 EYFTSENGWIGESKWWDK
-2683 WFTDGYWA
+2683 EPIFTVD
-2691 TGDGA
+2691 
-2696 GIKTNGFQISL
+2696 L
-2707 TTQLGDNDRTATI
+2707 TTRLGDNDQTETI
-2720 SNLPRVNKVG
+2720 SNLPRVNQAG
-2730 AELVYAIVETG
+2730 AELVYAIVEAKIKVT
-2741 IKVTNPDYMQA
+2741 IKVTNPDYMQT

-2813 PDSITVVVQRKV
+2813 PDSITVVVQRRV
-2825 RQEGGNQSEQADELT
+2825 QQEGGDQSEQADELT

-2860 TGYLTVTL
+2860 TGYLTETL
-2868 EEANDWKETIPNLP
+2868 EEATGWKASIPNLP

-2903 GWTPDTIEDSILDA
+2903 GWKPDTIEDSILDA
-2917 DEKYNGHYT
+2917 NEKYDGHYT

-2942 LTHMDITAVKAWKP
+2942 LTHMDIIAVKEWKP
-2956 EGLHGDY
+2956 EGLHGNY
-2963 AEVTFTL
+2963 AEVTFEL
-2970 QSRAVNSG
+2970 QSRVEGAG
-2978 EEAWQDVAGRSKI
+2978 EWSKVTI
-2991 TLDGNVDE
+2991 EGQTNPVQLDGKPDGIE
-2999 NGEFQ
+2999 KT
-3004 AWKARWT
+3004 AWTVTWT
-3011 ELPRTDSSGA
+3011 ELPRENNKGDKL
-3021 AIEYRV
+3021 EYRV
-3027 QETLADSL
+3027 IETLSKHFGKD
-3035 TEDEH
+3035 EDKKES
-3040 VTIIYPEKGIT
+3040 VEIIYPKDTIT
-3051 GSTADKTYTVTN
+3051 GGTAEKKYTVTN
-3063 IPLGQITVTKKGG
+3063 IPLGQITVTKKGE
-3076 DGNGLAGVEFTLKSD
+3076 DGGLPNVEFTLTGNDGKSYKRTTSAD
-3091 SSTQMPVVG
+3091 G
-3100 TTDVNGELTFAKL
+3100 TATFTGL
-3113 PLYDEQTGEP
+3113 PLYDSNGTE
-3123 ITYTLTESATPD
+3123 ITYTLKETSTPD
-3135 GHIRLEQPIEVS
+3135 GYIQLTEPIEVS
-3147 FTAQEKPVDGI
+3147 FTAETKPEGVV
-3158 YWQTTDGFLLHA
+3158 YWATDSGYLLHE

-3217 NTER
+3217 NTEQ